1 MRERLLNYS
10 HHLRRLRL
18 MVLVAVLAVPIGA
31 AGQDPNDN
39 LNLDFKKGLS
49 GWKLYHGIK
58 NLKNGNS
65 SWVFSKTDG
74 EVWIGDSNMR
84 DLQGSND
91 RVKVNKSDFYSGG
104 YVMTPQ
110 SYYPDAISEKILAQ
124 KRSVIG
130 EKYIPEIYKFYVLSR
145 GGADNEDGR
154 YDMNFAQGDKL
165 RGCVDNGKFKEN
177 FNEWISE
184 EAHVISSTT
193 KCKDGNV
200 INYYAGSDGVFTKNA
215 GSQGEKGVDM
225 RIPKTGDFPRVCRI
239 GSAFGVYDGYASEAR
254 NCNFEVGEAS
264 AERMEYEFDCT
275 EDIGILLVDYCAI
288 AMNPSGVN
296 PDDNNCRKDHE
307 DDGAPRFS
315 IKLDTAALGSDDWN
329 LYQEPC
335 GEAAKST
342 AHMQDSKGMF
352 GGDLTKYHLVT
363 TGWSRTIFN
372 LVNLRGKR
380 VRLVVEVNDC
390 SQGNPMGKAG
400 GHAAYMYFR
409 SEVKPYKFD
418 LEYCKQGD
426 PLKVTAPTGYDY
438 YVWSVGE
445 NENKAKELDAN
456 DLRLEQKNVYVS
468 DKFDASVEGY
478 VKVKF
483 GMFANSDPECEGVL
497 DTLIQ
502 SQTVEPDIAFVDSC
516 GTTEDGF
523 YRFMDATKVK
533 LGNKYE
539 TGLVEDRTWLLYPQ
553 GARPVINGTPKDD
566 FFDGLNNQFLMSGK
580 INTIDEDESGFKF
593 VTADGNARVIPDI
606 IGTADS
612 VKFPDDLAP
621 EGQYVVLKVKTY
633 SGCESYVCKKVR
645 PRYTPVNTLKVPEV
659 CVGDDLKA
667 VILDYPTRMSDW
679 ESVVKRYLKNNAIP
693 ANQEEIDSDNFEA
706 GTYLLDDYKNYLG
719 DLEYSADG
727 KTWYN
732 WNTCP
737 ADGFVAQKNVQE
749 SFTKSFQVRD
759 IWSYKKKVDADGNF
773 TGEYE
778 LDENGKRIPYDYC
791 KRTLDFNI
799 TANDRPVATLGVKE
813 GYAIEYAGTTME
825 GLPLYKIKLCSNTE
839 ANLYMLCTEQY
850 KVTWAAFNN
859 GVSGSLGFVNDM
871 SQADG
876 YDGKLNGR
884 FKSLPCKVSPN
895 SGRSEVEISNGKCD
909 YKIVVEIEEVAVEA
923 SVETEPVCY
932 PGPAVATVLNYSPNN
947 TPKWYKEGEEDDPTK
962 YMSGVSVELNP
973 DFNANYYVSGTDVN
987 NCVFTIPF
995 QFKQQAPAEPAF
1007 EFTYKATRPETK
1019 NIVIEPGQK
1028 NDGDPMEIDYDAITK
1043 TYTFSPVCGYTHFNN
1058 NYVAMKIT
1066 NSPAALGKSNVY
1078 LSYSLKKNGQPE
1090 SMKNSGTDD
1099 LTGVLQ
1105 DITVANT
1112 KYLYPTSKT
1121 GGQNDVY
1128 ELEVKSYDYDTKE
1141 HLCTQVYTIVVQGLP
1156 TPSPV
1161 ISSMLVDEN
1170 GANIMDVSSEAC
1182 VGTRVKLSGTAT
1194 SVNGIN
1200 NAEYTWYYSNS
1211 AQGYPA
1217 LSNSEVNGNGGKDS
1231 KSFTFN
1237 IEELGKGHQV
1247 FKDAENR
1254 YYYSYGLYV
1263 KDDKG
1268 CVNHTSKT
1276 IYVKPTPDFTVG
1288 NVFACKDK
1296 AVELTAVDSYESHD
1310 GHASNW
1316 NQINDYKW
1324 KVGTGNYVQGNEVYK
1339 VNNVSGLETVSVIA
1353 TAKNGCEAEK
1363 EATIDVYPEFDVKL
1377 EALRPGDNASLDIFP
1392 TKEGVF
1398 KVCSGTAKSALVLS
1412 ASPVPGATGEQATAY
1427 SYEVKCRRSNV
1438 VVKKADITSSS
1449 RVSMYGFEWPTVL
1462 IGGGVIETFD
1472 VTVTSSNGCVVKKS
1486 FEVEVLQRPS
1496 LTFDASRTVA
1506 CESGEEVTLTAMDY
1520 STDEN
1525 RIEKMEWITLGV
1537 NDPEYAVGTNKLTG
1551 KVKYVPGS
1559 EYKDYYAKI
1568 TTIEG
1573 CSYQTYKR
1581 IYNGRTP
1588 IFEAEAVPAE
1598 LCEGASFAAK
1608 LNARSNYKQTY
1619 FYTQNGVDG
1628 NVTPV
1633 WTSSWTDAKVV
1644 SGPSS
1649 ASFDASTGEEVS
1661 SDKTFTVR
1669 AGNSHIGP
1677 NFKYHSDASANFCYA
1692 TKTVTVTSKPV
1703 PAVTVEVLD
1712 MNNNV
1717 VNEVCENNE
1726 YKLKLNVSLQKN
1738 GENQNG
1744 VVNLKVTRN
1753 GVDETAGGKMVPA
1766 NSSVVIGPFTPG
1778 RNADNNIAFDKD
1790 ELSLSWS
1797 LQGGD
1802 CGGSSRVDVTII
1814 KLPEVGINETSG
1826 VVSGGIVCEGTKLE
1840 LNSVFHSQSNATV
1853 GTYKWTSDKG
1863 LSWNEGKIEPTPSE
1877 GKNTYTLVITDSK
1890 GCVGEPA
1897 DFEVEV
1903 IKAPEFTAWSKSD
1916 KVCDGCR
1923 DTILISD
1930 GKDMEGGYA
1939 YSIYGLDAS
1948 GARLEGPYAVNE
1960 EFTVTGEDGVSH
1972 KYLMYDRIIVT
1983 DNKQYE
1989 VVAKMS
1995 GEPGCEASQ
2004 KVAVNVSNAP
2014 QLEVYMYNVTK
2025 NEEVGGA
2032 IENGGR
2038 VAEVCPGDK
2047 VRFQVYNRAEGTV
2060 NTTYSFKRVTP
2071 GYEYTWTTKGTAT
2084 GTTTAYTTSEV
2095 SIDREYKYEIKAT
2108 SQDGCVSYFYVTVP
2122 VWGKDEIYTL
2132 GNYASSNVSYL
2143 CQDFNGE
2150 LTIECFGGKEDGTYA
2165 WKASGQSLDG
2175 NKSKIKVTPRGNPAS
2190 MEQTSTSYTVTADNK
2205 YGCPQTVTHTVYFRP
2220 LPNFAVKAESEAVCE
2235 DDEVKISAYKV
2246 VGDGS
2251 WHANNSTSYTYSFD
2265 GSAYSTAANNSYK
2278 FTDDDKKS
2286 GSRKFVVSANY
2297 NVITDRDKN
2306 YVSCQASKEITVD
2319 VIYKPEFEVEVLK
2332 NSEVVKEGEK
2342 LCVDDLFSFRMTE
2355 KGTVRPAGYSD
2366 IVTYEIID
2374 ESADDQKE
2382 SQTLTSNFGG
2392 LKSSAAI
2399 TADKT
2404 RTFLIKAKASKG
2416 CEEVTT
2422 KVTVSV
2428 EQPFDVR
2435 IISDNQSSVAGVSEV
2450 CEGGS
2455 LTLTALSN
2463 AEVWTG
2469 DGSAYQWST
2478 GANTKSVLLK
2488 DVRIA
2493 EEAFTLKVRNSN
2505 GCWSNLAE
2513 HKVKT
2518 NPNPMA
2524 IVDGKRVDCVGSNAE
2539 ITANHSSVTS
2549 GSILK
2554 YTWLSVDGGANG
2566 TFGDADDVYTE
2577 LSNGVTFD
2585 KPFVSGLNKYA
2596 LVVES
2601 DKRCADTALF
2611 DLMGSEKPEI
2621 LVHKIE
2627 GTQQDITLMSCIGT
2641 PMKLQASNSNSQ
2653 DNTFEWYD
2661 VDNKSL
2667 GTGEQITVTPASVAN
2682 VIFKVKVKDGNGCES
2697 EKIFTYG
2704 AYSLPNLSVV
2714 GNTSCEGVPNKMVA
2728 SDLRGD
2734 EFATEFYW
2742 NNSTENNHEFEATFA
2757 PNSGP
2762 YTVVAED
2769 KNGCRAEKI
2778 VDVIVNAN
2786 PTAMVKADRN
2796 QVCHGGAIE
2805 LTAET
2810 SAPSVL
2816 WHEGSFDANGTIIWG
2831 NVSISTSK
2839 TITPIVTEKKAYKF
2853 TAQDGKCQSVSA
2865 PFIVSPFNEASFE
2878 VSDATVCAG
2887 QDATI
2892 NISDSKNV
2900 KKYYWKELGGDYK
2913 EEETV
2918 SFVIPADANEA
2929 GGKTKT
2935 YRIYGVSNDDCITA
2949 EEEFTVTINSL
2960 PTVEIDVVEGGRG
2973 GEAVRCDNGAE
2984 LVFQAKITSGQ
2995 TADSYE
3001 WSGATVDQN
3010 DVSKSSY
3017 SGVANGQKVRVRVVD
3032 KKGCAGIAE
3041 RSVTVYSHPVIA
3053 LLPAEEDGAADAN
3066 IRRFCAGDEV
3076 TLGVNVER
3084 ASSSISNYTWEVGDT
3099 KMNWSQGSR
3108 TIALKD
3114 GASYSETY
3122 SVQVVDGNQCVSNKA
3137 SYTVNVEE
3145 RPKVNSSKPEPVC
3158 PGNEVSIQLSGA
3170 DIYFNEYGDELT
3182 LDGNNNFTEV
3192 IKQAKKFGFVGSV
3205 TLQDGV
3211 TVCYSDPVTVDATV
3225 REIPFV
3231 SISED
3236 VKGSNLQSKTIL
3248 ACEGETLNL
3257 SAVVTGGDGK
3267 YTYSWNGAAANAKYK
3282 PTLSGGGNN
3291 GVYTYDLVV
3300 RDGEGSGCPVTA
3312 SVSFKAQPTPVVS
3325 ISTDKDAVCNESE
3338 AVNLKA
3344 CTNADCSVDEE
3355 GKYSYNWLV
3364 DGEVHSSGVDVNSMV
3379 LRNVKGSTNVSVTVK
3394 DIAVGCIA
3402 APVSITIDKLGAPEF
3417 TIYDAAGKDILDP
3430 AYGNVMVCPGDYKEL
3445 IVAAKGTAALSS
3457 YKWRGIN
3464 SDDVLSSSQNF
3475 NTPVFN
3481 EAKEAHYI
3489 VEVEGQNGCF
3499 ASKNFSVTV
3508 KPLPNFTLAGPR
3520 TGLCEGTTARFTVSS
3535 LDDKTTFE
3543 WLQPVPS
3550 TDDYID
3556 VELKGSDLQVKVAA
3570 ILNGCSVSKNSVF
3583 KIYQNPVIDIVT
3595 DAEATS
3601 NSICEGSFVQLEAK
3615 NQSASLAGKVTWSWR
3630 KNTGTTRF
3638 GNEPVISD
3646 NPNVTTTYT
3655 LTGTARHN
3663 SSNICVVS
3671 KDIVVNVI
3679 ENPEIRANFHPSAE
3693 VCSNESV
3700 ELRLDGADFY
3710 AWNKGAAYDEKN
3722 SEELESSTIAI
3733 GTDFVVGTTNNYTIA
3748 GMKEYKYPNGTLNCV
3763 SEKTVGLKVYAAPS
3777 VSVSAPSKAC
3787 PDTEITLIATGADNY
3802 SWVGT
3807 GKLSDG
3813 VTDLNGATSSI
3824 INLIPGSSN
3833 QTFSYSVIGSEI
3845 VDVVTQKVCS
3855 TKANVAVE
3863 VLPKSK
3869 ISFGE
3874 VDSVCIGDY
3883 AVIKAT
3889 GVSIGGK
3896 QPYVDFI
3903 WSTGEMG
3910 DSISYLITK
3919 DSEITVTGRDTN
3931 NCFVDETVKI
3941 KAQDPAGFNLSLD
3954 PSVNTKVCEGSPVT
3968 LKVVG
3973 AEKYKWED
3981 DPSNT
3986 KSEMQ
3991 VAPVSNTSYTVEG
4004 TSGVCTKKLTI
4015 PVEIVSAPA
4024 ISIVGNTVVCRNS
4037 TMELQATSQ
4046 TTGLVF
4052 KWEGTDA
4059 AGDKLSVVPTIDG
4072 EKYIVTATDP
4082 NGKYCR
4088 ASKSVTV
4095 TLREE
4100 PNVKISGDLTVCEN
4114 TYADLNVG
4122 GAVSYVWGYEDADGN
4137 PVNNVAGGTNYQPKM
4152 EGKDLVVFVDGT
4164 DSYGCKGSD
4173 KVTVSHVAPPSVEI
4187 IGVDQICAGQAVS
4200 LTAGGN
4206 AETYVWNG
4214 KDTSA
4219 SVNEALETSKTYSLK
4234 GISTEGCVAEA
4245 RLLVTVVQNPILSLS
4260 GNTTLCQGDM
4270 LRVKA
4275 HGADT
4280 YIWGGGASP
4289 DGYPDSMSMKMP
4301 EAGIKGVALTGVT
4314 GGCSTTQ
4321 NFEINVKKAPSVQIE
4336 GDKETCANVS
4346 LPLKAVSEDEITSY
4360 TWTNNLNNVSLA
4372 GQSVSPVITQ
4382 DVTYKVKAGNIYGC
4396 TDTAEFPIRVV
4407 SSPNIAV
4414 SADIEFGNPNVQTTL
4429 EFNDL
4434 GVAYVDVCDGSKLN
4448 LQVSGGAKTF
4458 SWNHKNG
4465 VDTSYTSLDTTI
4477 TSAATFVVTGYIS
4490 GCDAS
4495 RTIVVGHKT
4504 NPSID
4509 VIGKRVVCEGS
4520 PVSLEPVGTDAFLWN
4535 GKEIVPDENGKKVIE
4550 FTPVVKNFK
4559 YTLVGIDTVNNCQT
4573 VRTYTDISFN
4583 SKPEFTVSGEKE
4595 VCVNESITLNAFAVD
4610 PANDEG
4616 NYSYTWGY
4624 DKDSKKAFD
4633 LDSELEVTAFEAGVD
4648 QLFASVKDSVGCV
4661 DTLFF
4666 EVTKKPLPT
4675 LTFDAKGSDNDPS
4688 TPEIIDIC
4696 MKNDL
4701 YAYINSGGASVT
4713 QENGKVSSTIKDK
4726 PVKDT
4731 IYKVT
4736 GTLNGCVNTLEIPV
4750 RTIPSPIVY
4759 LTNYAEDEELTYCEG
4774 SPVKLVVGGNAVS
4787 YTMPDGTKGANGA
4800 TYVDEEADGLMTY
4813 FITGEGANGCSV
4825 QEEFTFK
4832 MNALPEV
4839 AIDIEKDQDRICYRE
4854 IAELHVT
4861 GAESYKWSTG
4871 SRKDTIKA
4879 TITKDSVFTVV
4890 GKDGNGCESEV
4901 SFKVTMVELPVLAY
4915 NGDTEFCDGNT
4926 ATLRG
4931 SGTGVGGGDYYA
4943 WSIGKDT
4950 IAMGNLATTKL
4961 NGNTTYTLWGK
4972 SKEGCV
4978 SSLDVDIT
4986 AKEAPILFWEGEY
4999 ELNETADAILLC
5011 QKQTLDIT
5019 MKGADTYQWTG
5030 GSTSDRLTVVPTR
5043 STHYTVTGTGA
5054 NGCKTTQAIY
5064 VEVLPT
5070 PTIKID
5076 APTFACV
5083 GEDFQMK
5090 VTDDTKDNFESF
5102 AWSNHSTEATSGDL
5116 TMTEED
5122 YTLKVTGYTSLN
5134 CPAEASF
5141 TVKPKALPKLYV
5153 RGTKEIC
5160 KGGVFSLHGQG
5171 ANTYAWFM
5179 DENDYY
5185 GNDTAKVGDQISF
5198 EAATDEVLVMSG
5210 TLNGC
5215 TDTIHVPLSVQTP
5228 PILHTEGLKPI
5239 CQGEVLE
5246 LIAKATNVNEE
5257 DKVEFSWSAGSV
5269 SGELGDTMRM
5279 TPLSSQ
5285 EIYLTGSVVLLDEN
5299 GEQIYCKNT
5308 LEIPVTVNTKP
5319 TIEVEGERTVCYG
5332 TEAKFTAVGAAAYEW
5347 VELESSSET
5356 VRPIITSDT
5365 SLTVRG
5371 KDTET
5376 GCDAE
5381 AVVKVKVKP
5390 LPVLGVAN
5398 GSKVILCDGEEADIT
5413 VFGAAT
5419 YGWRQ
5424 PDGSLVA
5431 GNRYKHTPEQ
5441 DTIYR
5446 VIGTSNNNCVD
5457 SMDIEVTVNMLPSLS
5472 YSGDS
5477 EICSGDSLILFGH
5490 SAPEGCTFSWSNGD
5504 NGDKM
5509 EAKPLVSAT
5518 YTLTGKDGN
5527 GCVTS
5532 MEIPVVVNQR
5542 TPLNLAGTSNVCA
5555 GSQAEVYVVDAEGFT
5570 AFNWSNGNVG
5580 ENIKPHVSEKTTFTA
5595 EGIDVN
5601 GCVTKAEFTVNV
5613 TEIPVLSFHGD
5624 TVVCL
5629 GDEVSLLA
5637 DGAGMYNWRDVDGNL
5652 LSDKARYTFKPDVET
5667 KLILEGYMS
5676 NCKAE
5681 REIPIMV
5688 NAVPNLEVDMPEFI
5702 CRGSVGELRAT
5713 AGAGVTFEWSTGETE
5728 KVIEVAPN
5736 KSTYY
5741 TVTATNEHGCDSTV
5755 KRTVLVVEP
5764 PMVTMGTNKLNDMVC
5779 PGQPDSVY
5787 FSATGAVSYEWSS
5800 VPAVADIDIY
5810 NSDKQNFWAVLNEGE
5825 DVVVTVVGTDEKGC
5839 QTSVTRTIAQ
5849 RELEPMQ
5856 FVINPNCIDESN
5868 TEVRFAGKIPD
5879 HESAVWTWTPGEGLD
5894 PVTAGNNTAG
5904 GLVYKYDLPLKDSFE
5919 VKVRSVDE
5927 HGCIQEGSGW
5937 VYKWKDFWAAEAF
5950 TPDGDGLNDKF
5961 MFHGGDFI
5969 ENFTYII
5976 YNRMGEVIFEG
5987 KGIEDEWDGNYKGEP
6002 CPTGVYGWTVR
6013 YDNNSAT
6020 LSKKGE
6026 RKGSVTIVR

>member
-31 AGQDPNDN
+31 AGQIKDPNAD
-39 LNLDFKKGLS
+39 LNLDFSKGLA
-49 GWKLYHGIK
+49 GWKLYHGLVK
-58 NLKNGNS
+58 FGADEYHKTYY
-65 SWVFSKTDG
+65 WYYDTAKTDG
-74 EVWIGDSNMR
+74 VLGNKNAASIVDRTYFINSNVTVADLFSGISSEEQYKMVGTARSYVGALGECVINNGHKEDKLKRTKVGDYEEDCARFQVYVAGNTTLYDNNFGR
-84 DLQGSND
+84 GNKLQGCVAKND
-91 RVKVNKSDFYSGG
+91 WGGNVENLRENDCEKSKWISRTSDF
-104 YVMTPQ
+104 
-110 SYYPDAISEKILAQ
+110 
-124 KRSVIG
+124 
-130 EKYIPEIYKFYVLSR
+130 
-145 GGADNEDGR
+145 
-154 YDMNFAQGDKL
+154 MN
-165 RGCVDNGKFKEN
+165 
-177 FNEWISE
+177 
-184 EAHVISSTT
+184 T
-193 KCKDGNV
+193 
-200 INYYAGSDGVFTKNA
+200 
-215 GSQGEKGVDM
+215 
-225 RIPKTGDFPRVCRI
+225 CRI
-239 GSAFGVYDGYASEAR
+239 GASYGIYDGLAAEL
-254 NCNFEVGEAS
+254 NGCGLPKEVS
-264 AERMEYEFDCT
+264 NAEMMEYEFDCT
-275 EDIGILLVDYCAI
+275 ENTGMLVVDYCAI
-288 AMNPSGVN
+288 ATNPKSDHQDRSMPSYKIVAEYWSGT
-296 PDDNNCRKDHE
+296 K
-307 DDGAPRFS
+307 
-315 IKLDTAALGSDDWN
+315 W
-329 LYQEPC
+329 EPAGC
-335 GEAAKST
+335 GETVKST
-342 AHMQDSKGMF
+342 NDMVDCGGTKGS
-352 GGDLTKYHLVT
+352 LLSKYHVVS
-363 TGWSRTIFN
+363 TGWESIAFN
-372 LVNLRGKR
+372 LTNYVGKKI
-380 VRLVVEVNDC
+380 RLQVYVNDC
-390 SQGNPMGKAG
+390 CYGNVDAAG
-400 GHAAYMYFR
+400 GHPCYMYFR
-409 SEVKPYKFD
+409 AEVKPLQLDIKF
-418 LEYCKQGD
+418 CKSD
-426 PLKVTAPTGYDY
+426 EPAEITAPGGYDY
-438 YVWSVGE
+438 YRWYIGGDQEDLEDNSLRHKPDIAGNTHILPSVKPE
-445 NENKAKELDAN
+445 TNNHIRVELGMNTQA
-456 DLRLEQKNVYVS
+456 
-468 DKFDASVEGY
+468 EGC
-478 VKVKF
+478 KI
-483 GMFANSDPECEGVL
+483 VL
-497 DTLIQ
+497 DTIISATMLKPSIGVAQ
-502 SQTVEPDIAFVDSC
+502 SCNNYVYFTDE
-516 GTTEDGF
+516 
-523 YRFMDATKVK
+523 TKVGK
-533 LGNKYE
+533 AGDEAGSGSKDVVAVRKWY
-539 TGLVEDRTWLLYPQ
+539 LYPA
-553 GARPVINGTPKDD
+553 GAVPKVNNALKDYNYEETYYTSGPVYPDKDEYGYV
-566 FFDGLNNQFLMSGK
+566 FEF
-580 INTIDEDESGFKF
+580 
-593 VTADGNARVIPDI
+593 ADGGKASPL
-606 IGTADS
+606 TAATAEYGAKLS
-612 VKFPDDLAP
+612 P
-621 EGQYVVLKVKTY
+621 EGQYILLEVETV
-633 SGCESYVCKKVR
+633 SGCDSFVCKKVR
-645 PRYTPVNTLKVPEV
+645 PRFTPVNTLIIPEV
-659 CVGDDLKA
+659 CEGDNIKA
-667 VILDYPTRMSDW
+667 IITRAPARLEDW
-679 ESVVKRYLKNNAIP
+679 QAIHP
-693 ANQEEIDSDNFEA
+693 LYF
-706 GTYLLDDYKNYLG
+706 K
-719 DLEYSADG
+719 DG
-727 KTWYN
+727 KT
-732 WNTCP
+732 CP
-737 ADGFVAQKNVQE
+737 TVLPEGKDIETYFDYGTNGYGSYLRELQYSFDGGKTWHDDDFVITQATRKGSYSYE
-749 SFTKSFQVRD
+749 YLVRD
-759 IWSYKKKVDADGNF
+759 IWSWKIAEDGVTNV
-773 TGEYE
+773 
-778 LDENGKRIPYDYC
+778 PVDYC
-791 KRTLDFNI
+791 EYPMTYKPVVVNE
-799 TANDRPVATLGVKE
+799 RPTVEFATEE
-813 GYAIEYAGTTME
+813 GYAVVDGGVSME
-825 GLPLYKIKLCSNTE
+825 GYPIYKVQLCSKSE
-839 ANLYMLCTEQY
+839 ANLYLKCNDLY
-850 KVTWAAFNN
+850 KIEWKAFDN
-859 GVSGSLGFVNDM
+859 GGTGAFVDVMNDTY
-871 SQADG
+871 G
-876 YDGKLNGR
+876 WEYGKWLS
-884 FKSLPCKVSPN
+884 KPCKVTSE
-895 SGRSEVEISNGKCD
+895 SGRSEVSIDNGKCTST
-909 YKIVVEIEEVAVEA
+909 IIVEIEEVTTTA

-932 PGPAVATVLNYSPNN
+932 PGPAVANLLNVTKNSP
-947 TPKWYKEGEEDDPTK
+947 TWYRNDA
-962 YMSGVSVELNP
+962 SGAVVVGQGKTSIELNP
-973 DFNANYYVSGTDVN
+973 DFNAEYFVAGKDDNS
-987 NCVFTIPF
+987 CEFKLPF
-995 QFKQQAPAEPAF
+995 QFKQLAPAAPRIGF
-1007 EFTYKATRPETK
+1007 NYRQDRPTAVDK
-1019 NIVIEPGQK
+1019 QIIPDNA
-1028 NDGDPMEIDYDAITK
+1028 NAGDPMTITYDALTQ
-1043 TYTFSPVCGYTHFNN
+1043 TYTFSPLCGSTHYKN
-1058 NYVAMKIT
+1058 NYVRVSFT
-1066 NSPAALGKSNVY
+1066 NTTAGLDNIDLGYKLYDSNGNYVNWQKDVYQGAGVSWTRDFAPANNQYGKS
-1078 LSYSLKKNGQPE
+1078 
-1090 SMKNSGTDD
+1090 D
-1099 LTGVLQ
+1099 
-1105 DITVANT
+1105 
-1112 KYLYPTSKT
+1112 KYK
-1121 GGQNDVY
+1121 V
-1128 ELEVKSYDYDTKE
+1128 EVTSYDRETKE
-1141 HLCTQVYTIVVQGLP
+1141 ELCTQTYYIIVESIP
-1156 TPSPV
+1156 TPQA
-1161 ISSMLVDEN
+1161 DFY
-1170 GANIMDVSSEAC
+1170 AY
-1182 VGTRVKLSGTAT
+1182 LSGQSTAQSTDKFCIGSEVVIEANARSNNKAIEGKPFKYTWCYTNGTELTAT
-1194 SVNGIN
+1194 SPEMGGQ
-1200 NAEYTWYYSNS
+1200 A
-1211 AQGYPA
+1211 
-1217 LSNSEVNGNGGKDS
+1217 NGGDKN
-1231 KSFTFN
+1231 T
-1237 IEELGKGHQV
+1237 IEFKVEKGGHSTRTDFLEQYHYRLKV
-1247 FKDAENR
+1247 EDAAGCINHIDK
-1254 YYYSYGLYV
+1254 YV
-1263 KDDKG
+1263 
-1268 CVNHTSKT
+1268 
-1276 IYVKPTPDFTVG
+1276 YVMPNPDFTVTDTIVCLNEG
-1288 NVFACKDK
+1288 IATLKVSDLYEPKTGSHSYNNCAITGYSWDGSANYGAGDSIKVYNNLTAAKTVTVAVKGSNGCVTEKDVEINVF
-1296 AVELTAVDSYESHD
+1296 
-1310 GHASNW
+1310 
-1316 NQINDYKW
+1316 
-1324 KVGTGNYVQGNEVYK
+1324 
-1339 VNNVSGLETVSVIA
+1339 
-1353 TAKNGCEAEK
+1353 
-1363 EATIDVYPEFDVKL
+1363 PEFDVKL
-1377 EALRPGDNASLDIFP
+1377 EALRPGDNATFDILP

-1412 ASPVPGATGEQATAY
+1412 ASPVPGATGVQATAY

-1628 NVTPV
+1628 NGTPV

-1703 PAVTVEVLD
+1703 PAVTVDVLD

-1717 VNEVCENNE
+1717 VTEVCENNE
-1726 YKLKLNVSLQKN
+1726 YKLRLNVSLKKGN
-1738 GENQNG
+1738 VNQNG
-1744 VVNLKVTRN
+1744 VVNLNVTRN

-1802 CGGSSRVDVTII
+1802 CGGSDRVDVTII

-1960 EFTVTGEDGVSH
+1960 EFSVTGEDGVSH

-2004 KVAVNVSNAP
+2004 KVAVNVSKAPVLKVNMFNATKKTTI
-2014 QLEVYMYNVTK
+2014 ENVTNNSK
-2025 NEEVGGA
+2025 VDA
-2032 IENGGR
+2032 
-2038 VAEVCPGDK
+2038 VCPGDK
-2047 VRFQVYNRAEGTV
+2047 VRFHVYNTESGAV
-2060 NTTYSFKRVTP
+2060 STTYSFRLVTP
-2071 GYEYTWTTKGTAT
+2071 GYKQPWTTKEESVTGGTAYVT
-2084 GTTTAYTTSEV
+2084 NEV
-2095 SIDREYKYEIKAT
+2095 TIDREYKYEIKAT

-2122 VWGKDEIYTL
+2122 VMNIDYIYTL
-2132 GNYASSNVSYL
+2132 GNYASNNISYL
-2143 CQDFNGE
+2143 CHDFGGD
-2150 LTIECFGGKEDGTYA
+2150 LTIECIGASGNYT
-2165 WKASGQSLDG
+2165 WKASGQSG
-2175 NKSKIKVTPRGNPAS
+2175 NLGNQSTITVQPRGNAS
-2190 MEQTSTSYTVTADNK
+2190 STKQTSTSYIVTAENQ
-2205 YGCPQTVTHTVYFRP
+2205 YGCMQTVTHTIYFRP
-2220 LPNFAVKAESEAVCE
+2220 VPNFDVKAEKSQVCE
-2235 DDEVKISAYKV
+2235 DEEVKLTAFKV
-2246 VGDGS
+2246 VDDGS
-2251 WHANNSTSYTYSFD
+2251 WHASNNTSYTYSFD
-2265 GSAYSTAANNSYK
+2265 GSNFSAEAGCLYELTA
-2278 FTDDDKKS
+2278 DDKAK
-2286 GSRKFVVSANY
+2286 GSKEFTVEANY
-2297 NVITDRDKN
+2297 NVISARDGS
-2306 YVSCQASKEITVD
+2306 YVSCQSEKKISVD
-2319 VIYKPEFEVEVLK
+2319 VIYKPEFTVEVLK
-2332 NSEVVKEGEK
+2332 NGAVVNSGDK
-2342 LCVDDLFSFRMTE
+2342 LCIDDEFSFRLKE
-2355 KGTVRPAGYSD
+2355 VGTVRPVGYSD
-2366 IVTYEIID
+2366 IVTYTITD
-2374 ESADDQKE
+2374 EATENAKAPQE
-2382 SQTLTSNFGG
+2382 FVGNFGG
-2392 LKSSAAI
+2392 EVSSAAI

-2404 RTFLIKAKASKG
+2404 RTFLITAKASKG

-2524 IVDGKRVDCVGSNAE
+2524 IVDGKREDCVGSNAE
-2539 ITANHSSVTS
+2539 ITAKGSSVAS

-2577 LSNGVTFD
+2577 LSNGTTFD

-2611 DLMGSEKPEI
+2611 DLMGRAKPQI
-2621 LVHKIE
+2621 SVYKID
-2627 GTQQDITLMSCIGT
+2627 GTQQNPTLMSCIGT
-2641 PMKLQASNSNSQ
+2641 PMTLQASNSNSQ
-2653 DNTFEWYD
+2653 DNEFEWYD
-2661 VDNKSL
+2661 VNNESM
-2667 GTGEQITVTPASVAN
+2667 GTGEQIIVTPTSVAN
-2682 VIFKVKVKDGNGCES
+2682 VIFKVKVTDGAGCEN
-2697 EKIFTYG
+2697 EGVFTYG
-2704 AYSLPNLSVV
+2704 AYSLPKLSVV
-2714 GNTSCEGVPNKMVA
+2714 GNTSCDGDVKEIIA
-2728 SDLRGD
+2728 SDSRPDAALFD
-2734 EFATEFYW
+2734 TKFYW
-2742 NNSTENNHEFEATFA
+2742 NNSTVDNPKFEATFA

-2762 YTVVAED
+2762 YSVVALD
-2769 KNGCRAEKI
+2769 KNGCRAEKT
-2778 VDVIVNAN
+2778 VDVMVNAN
-2786 PTAMVKADRN
+2786 PTAIVKADRN
-2796 QVCHGGAIE
+2796 QVCFGGAIE

-2816 WHEGSFDANGTIIWG
+2816 WQEGLVADDGTITWG
-2831 NVSISTSK
+2831 DVTISTSK
-2839 TITPIVTEKKAYKF
+2839 MITPIVKEKRAYRF
-2853 TAQDGKCQSVSA
+2853 TAQDGKCQSVSE
-2865 PFIVSPFNEASFE
+2865 PFIVSPFNQASFV
-2878 VSDATVCAG
+2878 VSNATVCAG
-2887 QDATI
+2887 QNATI

-3001 WSGATVDQN
+3001 WSGATVNQN
-3010 DVSKSSY
+3010 DKSKSSY

-3032 KKGCAGIAE
+3032 EKGCVGIAE
-3041 RSVTVYSHPVIA
+3041 RSVTVYNHPVIA

-3122 SVQVVDGNQCVSNKA
+3122 SVQVVDGNQCVSNKT

-3257 SAVVTGGDGK
+3257 SAVVTGGDK
-3267 YTYSWNGAAANAKYK
+3267 DYTYSWNGAAANAEYK

-3300 RDGEGSGCPVTA
+3300 RDNGGNGCPVTA

-3344 CTNADCSVDEE
+3344 CTNANCSVDEE

-3364 DGEVHSSGVDVNSMV
+3364 GGEVHSSGVDVNSMV

-3402 APVSITIDKLGAPEF
+3402 APVSITINKLGAPAF

-3430 AYGNVMVCPGDYKEL
+3430 AYGNVMVCPGDYEEL
-3445 IVAAKGTAALSS
+3445 IVVAKEKEGVKEALSS
-3457 YKWRGIN
+3457 YKWRSIN
-3464 SDDVLSSSQNF
+3464 SDNVLSTSQNF

-3481 EAKEAHYI
+3481 EAKEARYI

-3543 WLQPVPS
+3543 WLQPDPS

-3570 ILNGCSVSKNSVF
+3570 ILNGCSVSKDSVF

-3601 NSICEGSFVQLEAK
+3601 NFICKGSFVQLEAK
-3615 NQSASLAGKVTWSWR
+3615 NQLASLAGKVTWSWR

-3671 KDIVVNVI
+3671 KDIVVNVN

-3833 QTFSYSVIGSEI
+3833 QTFGYSVIGSEI

-3874 VDSVCIGDY
+3874 VKDVCIGDY

-3919 DSEITVTGRDTN
+3919 DSKITVTGRDTN
-3931 NCFVDETVKI
+3931 NCFVDETVEI
-3941 KAQDPAGFNLSLD
+3941 KAQDPAGFDIKLAD
-3954 PSVNTKVCEGSPVT
+3954 GVNTTVCEGSAVT
-3968 LKVVG
+3968 LQVEG
-3973 AEKYKWED
+3973 ATEYKWED
-3981 DPSNT
+3981 DPENT
-3986 KSEMQ
+3986 TSQMQ
-3991 VAPVSNTSYTVEG
+3991 VSPVSNTSYTVEG
-4004 TSGVCTKKLTI
+4004 TYGVCTKKLTI
-4015 PVEIVSAPA
+4015 PVYIVSAPA

-4037 TMELQATSQ
+4037 TMNLQATSQ
-4046 TTGLVF
+4046 TEGLVF

-4059 AGDKLSVVPTIDG
+4059 DGDKLSVVPTIDG

-4082 NGKYCR
+4082 NGKYCK

-4114 TYADLNVG
+4114 TYGDLNVG

-4137 PVNNVAGGTNYQPKM
+4137 PVNNVAGGTNYQPKI
-4152 EGKDLVVFVDGT
+4152 EDKDLVVFVDGT

-4173 KVTVSHVAPPSVEI
+4173 KVTVSHVAPPSVKI
-4187 IGVDQICAGQAVS
+4187 NGVDQICAGQAVS

-4234 GISTEGCVAEA
+4234 GISTEGCVAET

-4275 HGADT
+4275 HGADSYT
-4280 YIWGGGASP
+4280 WGGGASP

-4301 EAGIKGVALTGVT
+4301 EAGIREVALTGVT

-4346 LPLKAVSEDEITSY
+4346 LPLKAVSEDEITTY

-4382 DVTYKVKAGNIYGC
+4382 DVTYTVKAGNIYGC
-4396 TDTAEFPIRVV
+4396 TGTETINVKVV
-4407 SSPNIAV
+4407 SSPDLIV
-4414 SADIEFGNPNVQTTL
+4414 SANIEFGKPLKETTL

-4434 GVAYVDVCDGSKLN
+4434 GVAYVSVCDGTDLD
-4448 LQVSGGAKTF
+4448 LQVRGAKTF
-4458 SWNHKNG
+4458 KWDHRDS
-4465 VDTSYTSLDTTI
+4465 VYTSYTSLDTTI
-4477 TSAATFVVTGYIS
+4477 TSSATFVVTGFIT

-4495 RTIVVGHKT
+4495 RTIVVNHKA

-4509 VIGKRVVCEGS
+4509 LLGKRVVCEGS
-4520 PVSLEPVGTDAFLWN
+4520 PVTLEPIGTDSFEWN
-4535 GKEIVPDENGKKVIE
+4535 GKGVVPEEDGSKLIA
-4550 FTPVVKNFK
+4550 FTPTVKNFK

-4573 VRTYTDISFN
+4573 VRSYTDITFN

-4701 YAYINSGGASVT
+4701 YAYINGGGASIT

-4731 IYKVT
+4731 IYKVS
-4736 GTLNGCVNTLEIPV
+4736 GELNGCVNTLEIPV

-4813 FITGEGANGCSV
+4813 FITGEGDNGCSV

-4832 MNALPEV
+4832 MNTLPDV

-4879 TITKDSVFTVV
+4879 TITKDSLFTVV

-4999 ELNETADAILLC
+4999 ELNETADSILLC

-5030 GSTSDRLTVVPTR
+5030 GSTTDRLTVVPTR

-5054 NGCKTTQAIY
+5054 NGCKTTQAIN
-5064 VEVLPT
+5064 VKVLPT

-5090 VTDDTKDNFESF
+5090 VTDDTKDNFGSF

-5868 TEVRFAGKIPD
+5868 TEVRFAGKVPD

>member
-31 AGQDPNDN
+31 AGQNPNDN
-39 LNLDFKKGLS
+39 LNLDFKNGLS

-58 NLKNGNS
+58 DLRLGKCYWS
-65 SWVFSKTDG
+65 H
-74 EVWIGDSNMR
+74 GDLRTNVKETSVRN
-84 DLQGSND
+84 GSNGYVYINSTD
-91 RVKVNKSDFYSGG
+91 LFSEG
-104 YVMTPQ
+104 YVMTPTSFYQ
-110 SYYPDAISEKILAQ
+110 GAVSKKVADKVNSEYLSETYRFCVVNKGSNANQ
-124 KRSVIG
+124 KN
-130 EKYIPEIYKFYVLSR
+130 KY
-145 GGADNEDGR
+145 DN
-154 YDMNFAQGDKL
+154 NFAQGSLDDFGSVKNTVL
-165 RGCVDNGKFKEN
+165 EN
-177 FNEWISE
+177 YNYWIE
-184 EAHVISSTT
+184 EDAHVLKT
-193 KCKDGNV
+193 CKDGNYKKDGACCV
-200 INYYAGSDGVFTKNA
+200 SMYEGENNKFKKKDGYSGVDGVDW
-215 GSQGEKGVDM
+215 S
-225 RIPKTGDFPRVCRI
+225 IPKTGDFDRTCRI
-239 GSAFGVYDGYASEAR
+239 GAAYGLYDGFAAEAYGQLFGSGR
-254 NCNFEVGEAS
+254 TSVEC
-264 AERMEYEFDCT
+264 MEYEFDCS
-275 EDIGILLVDYCAI
+275 EDMGLLAIDYCAI
-288 AMNPSGVN
+288 AMNPSGV
-296 PDDNNCRKDHE
+296 DANCKLDHE
-307 DDGAPRFS
+307 DYGAPSFS
-315 IKLDTAALGSDDWN
+315 IMLDTATMGKDNWSEYKED
-329 LYQEPC
+329 C
-335 GEAAKST
+335 GEAAKTT
-342 AHMQDSKGMF
+342 AHMYDSKGVY
-352 GGDLTKYHLVT
+352 GTELSKYHVVT
-363 TGWSRTIFN
+363 TGWDRSIFD
-372 LVNLRGKR
+372 LTKLQGKR
-380 VRLVVEVNDC
+380 VRLKLTVNDC
-390 SQGNPMGKAG
+390 CYGYSENGDGMGAAG

-409 SEVKPYKFD
+409 AEVKPMQFD
-418 LEYCKQGD
+418 LEYCQTGD
-426 PLKVTAPTGYDY
+426 PLKVTAPEGYDY
-438 YVWSVGE
+438 YKWFVGK
-445 NENKAKELDAN
+445 NESNAKERTDITGNSHTFERYNAGDN
-456 DLRLEQKNVYVS
+456 
-468 DKFDASVEGY
+468 GY
-478 VKVKF
+478 VKVIL
-483 GMFANSDPECEGVL
+483 GMFANTGCEKTL
-497 DTLIQ
+497 DTLIV
-502 SQTVEPDIAFVDSC
+502 SQTVSPDILFKDSC
-516 GTTEDGF
+516 GYIHEEVGDKKIGY
-523 YRFMDATKVK
+523 YRLKDATIVK
-533 LGNKYE
+533 MGQKDVAN
-539 TGLVEDRTWLLYPQ
+539 LVKDRTWFLYPA
-553 GARPVINGTPKDD
+553 GAAPVINGIRKDD
-566 FFDGLNNQFLMSGK
+566 FYADPGRDGRDAMSGK
-580 INTIDEDESGFKF
+580 ITNIDVDQGDFVFENEDGTIAMP
-593 VTADGNARVIPDI
+593 TVI
-606 IGTADS
+606 GSEDS
-612 VKFPDDLAP
+612 VDIQFPDELDPA
-621 EGQYVVLKVKTY
+621 GQYVVLKVKTF
-633 SGCESYVCKKVR
+633 SGCEAYVCKKVKPNPEPKWTEPQGTYCEGFPIDVKFGNDLTYTYSYMNGGIEATRGLYGNLTFSIDGEKWVKAGESVRAKEIASNGLNAIDYKVRDFYGCETSARYYVEANPMPIYSMSLSVGVKDEVNSTDEETFINVCPGKQAILQFQDMEGNSYKINADDKGQSVLDQSGFYNTDPISLEPGNTYLLTVSFKGCEKTHLITVKAYENIATLINESYICAGEDAQVSVENVSLNINGVPQWYKADDQGNKVGDAIGSGITYTLTNVESVNYYMVEATDIYGCPFTQNFSVKMKNKPEIKATFSYEGYIGSVAQNRVPLNSSYADGVYTVDPVCPNADLYKSRVWFNLENTTRIASTRYRFKDITNGESANWSGWHNAGSNDVYDGYSNSTDGRNRVILVEAQSYEGGVNYCTDTIKVILQSHPKSSCALTVADFRYENNAIIPGTNTTSIYCEGTDVVLSPIHKSGPSIAEGADADVRWYDYKHDHATNKGGWNEVTVDYESAKVVDDVLTVKAIADNYNRLDGYGRQYRSYKALVKDVNGCYADPSANVYVKPLPELSLDKNADVVCEGNSISLSVVDKHAGETFKHNDLNNTIGGYLWSETRTDKDGNEVKKVLNGNNSDAHFVDMKGNSVMVKVEVTASNGCLAADSTILKSHPAFDVIMQNDAVVCSR
-645 PRYTPVNTLKVPEV
+645 PNGSVAENAKVELKFAAVSVAGGSALTAESFTYKVTHKQTGTDGYVVADVPRGQSAELGEFEVSDTYLDEVVEVIEVEVTSSEGCVVKKKFEITVKPYPKVYITADKDFVCDGESLELKANNGSSNIVQNPVLSWLNIGAGNVAGNAATALTGTVSFVKNDEGFVDYVAEITSGASCVAYDTFRVYSQDAPDFTVNPVPSSVCANALFTSELSASANYDSTYFYTQLGKNGNDATWSSAWTEDAVVDGGVSSAKYDVSKQAVMGSASKTYTVRAGMARYGSAGLYRTNAADPKYFCYSEKNIVIGSDEVPGVTVELLASANSADKKKVVCDYKDYYLLVTNTSSSPNMVDVVVNVEGTEKEASLTGGGTAVVGPFKPNSNADASTVLEDKVEYSWTDRVTSCESKNYMTVNFVKRPTVSIIANGGGLTNSYDSEVEVCDGAVVDLSFDYSSTSGADVANVLWSYGSNTNKTESIQITANMLQPSLLYNLNVTDVNGCEADMETLKVNVVATPKFTAWLSSQDKGV
-659 CVGDDLKA
+659 CEGGTDSLIVSDNNNLGNAYTYSAYVYDA
-667 VILDYPTRMSDW
+667 V
-679 ESVVKRYLKNNAIP
+679 
-693 ANQEEIDSDNFEA
+693 ANDVIDSPIP
-706 GTYLLDDYKNYLG
+706 
-719 DLEYSADG
+719 G
-727 KTWYN
+727 K
-732 WNTCP
+732 
-737 ADGFVAQKNVQE
+737 E
-749 SFTKSFQVRD
+749 MEKSEPV
-759 IWSYKKKVDADGNF
+759 
-773 TGEYE
+773 
-778 LDENGKRIPYDYC
+778 LDENGKQEMDENGTPKVDVKKYYLFELSNLNESLSYKVVAKSNSATECTSSMIVTTKVNKLPV
-791 KRTLDFNI
+791 LDIKMTNTTTKKSGIGHDENGKFPAVCQNDQVQFVISNTTADPSVSTTYKLRRVTANAFHDKYSLVTASGTGDGTTDKLTIDKSHRYEI
-799 TANDRPVATLGVKE
+799 TA
-813 GYAIEYAGTTME
+813 TT
-825 GLPLYKIKLCSNTE
+825 
-839 ANLYMLCTEQY
+839 
-850 KVTWAAFNN
+850 
-859 GVSGSLGFVNDM
+859 SLGCEVVAYVDVPI
-871 SQADG
+871 
-876 YDGKLNGR
+876 
-884 FKSLPCKVSPN
+884 KSSVSL
-895 SGRSEVEISNGKCD
+895 
-909 YKIVVEIEEVAVEA
+909 
-923 SVETEPVCY
+923 
-932 PGPAVATVLNYSPNN
+932 ATKGNHSTLNYSYLCRDKADNEKLVTLDGNN
-947 TPKWYKEGEEDDPTK
+947 H
-962 YMSGVSVELNP
+962 M
-973 DFNANYYVSGTDVN
+973 
-987 NCVFTIPF
+987 F
-995 QFKQQAPAEPAF
+995 Q
-1007 EFTYKATRPETK
+1007 
-1019 NIVIEPGQK
+1019 IW
-1028 NDGDPMEIDYDAITK
+1028 IDNT
-1043 TYTFSPVCGYTHFNN
+1043 
-1058 NYVAMKIT
+1058 
-1066 NSPAALGKSNVY
+1066 SN
-1078 LSYSLKKNGQPE
+1078 LS
-1090 SMKNSGTDD
+1090 
-1099 LTGVLQ
+1099 
-1105 DITVANT
+1105 
-1112 KYLYPTSKT
+1112 
-1121 GGQNDVY
+1121 
-1128 ELEVKSYDYDTKE
+1128 
-1141 HLCTQVYTIVVQGLP
+1141 
-1156 TPSPV
+1156 
-1161 ISSMLVDEN
+1161 
-1170 GANIMDVSSEAC
+1170 
-1182 VGTRVKLSGTAT
+1182 
-1194 SVNGIN
+1194 
-1200 NAEYTWYYSNS
+1200 
-1211 AQGYPA
+1211 
-1217 LSNSEVNGNGGKDS
+1217 
-1231 KSFTFN
+1231 
-1237 IEELGKGHQV
+1237 
-1247 FKDAENR
+1247 
-1254 YYYSYGLYV
+1254 
-1263 KDDKG
+1263 KDDK
-1268 CVNHTSKT
+1268 
-1276 IYVKPTPDFTVG
+1276 
-1288 NVFACKDK
+1288 
-1296 AVELTAVDSYESHD
+1296 
-1310 GHASNW
+1310 
-1316 NQINDYKW
+1316 
-1324 KVGTGNYVQGNEVYK
+1324 
-1339 VNNVSGLETVSVIA
+1339 
-1353 TAKNGCEAEK
+1353 
-1363 EATIDVYPEFDVKL
+1363 
-1377 EALRPGDNASLDIFP
+1377 
-1392 TKEGVF
+1392 
-1398 KVCSGTAKSALVLS
+1398 
-1412 ASPVPGATGEQATAY
+1412 
-1427 SYEVKCRRSNV
+1427 
-1438 VVKKADITSSS
+1438 
-1449 RVSMYGFEWPTVL
+1449 
-1462 IGGGVIETFD
+1462 
-1472 VTVTSSNGCVVKKS
+1472 
-1486 FEVEVLQRPS
+1486 
-1496 LTFDASRTVA
+1496 
-1506 CESGEEVTLTAMDY
+1506 
-1520 STDEN
+1520 
-1525 RIEKMEWITLGV
+1525 
-1537 NDPEYAVGTNKLTG
+1537 
-1551 KVKYVPGS
+1551 
-1559 EYKDYYAKI
+1559 
-1568 TTIEG
+1568 
-1573 CSYQTYKR
+1573 
-1581 IYNGRTP
+1581 
-1588 IFEAEAVPAE
+1588 
-1598 LCEGASFAAK
+1598 
-1608 LNARSNYKQTY
+1608 
-1619 FYTQNGVDG
+1619 
-1628 NVTPV
+1628 
-1633 WTSSWTDAKVV
+1633 SWTI
-1644 SGPSS
+1644 
-1649 ASFDASTGEEVS
+1649 TG
-1661 SDKTFTVR
+1661 DY
-1669 AGNSHIGP
+1669 I
-1677 NFKYHSDASANFCYA
+1677 
-1692 TKTVTVTSKPV
+1692 
-1703 PAVTVEVLD
+1703 
-1712 MNNNV
+1712 
-1717 VNEVCENNE
+1717 
-1726 YKLKLNVSLQKN
+1726 N
-1738 GENQNG
+1738 GEGDDYDDIKFDLSKAYQAFEN
-1744 VVNLKVTRN
+1744 V
-1753 GVDETAGGKMVPA
+1753 AGPDMGKT
-1766 NSSVVIGPFTPG
+1766 STTF
-1778 RNADNNIAFDKD
+1778 
-1790 ELSLSWS
+1790 
-1797 LQGGD
+1797 
-1802 CGGSSRVDVTII
+1802 
-1814 KLPEVGINETSG
+1814 KL
-1826 VVSGGIVCEGTKLE
+1826 
-1840 LNSVFHSQSNATV
+1840 
-1853 GTYKWTSDKG
+1853 
-1863 LSWNEGKIEPTPSE
+1863 
-1877 GKNTYTLVITDSK
+1877 
-1890 GCVGEPA
+1890 
-1897 DFEVEV
+1897 
-1903 IKAPEFTAWSKSD
+1903 
-1916 KVCDGCR
+1916 
-1923 DTILISD
+1923 
-1930 GKDMEGGYA
+1930 M
-1939 YSIYGLDAS
+1939 
-1948 GARLEGPYAVNE
+1948 
-1960 EFTVTGEDGVSH
+1960 
-1972 KYLMYDRIIVT
+1972 VT
-1983 DNKQYE
+1983 DNQ
-1989 VVAKMS
+1989 
-1995 GEPGCEASQ
+1995 GCS
-2004 KVAVNVSNAP
+2004 
-2014 QLEVYMYNVTK
+2014 
-2025 NEEVGGA
+2025 
-2032 IENGGR
+2032 
-2038 VAEVCPGDK
+2038 
-2047 VRFQVYNRAEGTV
+2047 
-2060 NTTYSFKRVTP
+2060 
-2071 GYEYTWTTKGTAT
+2071 
-2084 GTTTAYTTSEV
+2084 
-2095 SIDREYKYEIKAT
+2095 RE
-2108 SQDGCVSYFYVTVP
+2108 
-2122 VWGKDEIYTL
+2122 
-2132 GNYASSNVSYL
+2132 
-2143 CQDFNGE
+2143 
-2150 LTIECFGGKEDGTYA
+2150 
-2165 WKASGQSLDG
+2165 
-2175 NKSKIKVTPRGNPAS
+2175 
-2190 MEQTSTSYTVTADNK
+2190 
-2205 YGCPQTVTHTVYFRP
+2205 VTHTVRFSP
-2220 LPNFAVKAESEAVCE
+2220 DPDFGKILDNVSPNPVCSEDGKV
-2235 DDEVKISAYKV
+2235 EVSLENTEVVSYVTYTHALSA
-2246 VGDGS
+2246 
-2251 WHANNSTSYTYSFD
+2251 ANLGKSTGKTFKEELKFD
-2265 GSAYSTAANNSYK
+2265 GLNANGKVEVDYYAGYKLTGSYNYAGKNMLCVST
-2278 FTDDDKKS
+2278 KK
-2286 GSRKFVVSANY
+2286 V
-2297 NVITDRDKN
+2297 
-2306 YVSCQASKEITVD
+2306 EVD
-2319 VIYKPEFEVEVLK
+2319 VIYKPEFTVEVLK
-2332 NSEVVKEGEK
+2332 NGAVVNGGDK
-2342 LCVDDLFSFRMTE
+2342 LCIGDEFSFRLNE
-2355 KGTVRPAGYSD
+2355 VGTVHPKDYSD
-2366 IVTYEIID
+2366 IVTYTITDMTAKDAI
-2374 ESADDQKE
+2374 AP
-2382 SQTLTSNFGG
+2382 LTVDGNFG
-2392 LKSSAAI
+2392 KDVSSAAI

-2404 RTFLIKAKASKG
+2404 RTFLITAKASKG
-2416 CEEVTT
+2416 CAEVTT

-2463 AEVWTG
+2463 TAVWAGT
-2469 DGSAYQWST
+2469 GSAYQWST
-2478 GANTKSVLLK
+2478 GADAESVLLK
-2488 DVRIA
+2488 DVRVA
-2493 EEAFTLKVRNSN
+2493 EQTFSLKVRNSN
-2505 GCWSNLAE
+2505 GCWSNEAK

-2524 IVDGKRVDCVGSNAE
+2524 IVDGKREDCVGSNAE
-2539 ITANHSSVTS
+2539 ITANGSSVAS

-2554 YTWLSVDGGANG
+2554 YTWLSVAGGANG

-2577 LSNGVTFD
+2577 LSNGTTFD

-2611 DLMGSEKPEI
+2611 DLMGRAKPQI
-2621 LVHKIE
+2621 SVYKID
-2627 GTQQDITLMSCIGT
+2627 GTQQNPTLMSCIGT
-2641 PMKLQASNSNSQ
+2641 PMTLQASNSNSQ
-2653 DNTFEWYD
+2653 DNEFEWYD
-2661 VDNKSL
+2661 VNNESL
-2667 GTGEQITVTPASVAN
+2667 GTGEQIIVTPTSVAN
-2682 VIFKVKVKDGNGCES
+2682 VIFKVKVTDGAGCEN
-2697 EKIFTYG
+2697 EGVFTYG
-2704 AYSLPNLSVV
+2704 AYSLPKLSVV
-2714 GNTSCEGVPNKMVA
+2714 GNTSCDGDVKEIIA
-2728 SDLRGD
+2728 SDSRPDAALFD
-2734 EFATEFYW
+2734 TKFYW
-2742 NNSTENNHEFEATFA
+2742 NNSTVDNPKFEATFA

-2762 YTVVAED
+2762 YSVVALD
-2769 KNGCRAEKI
+2769 KNGCRAEKT
-2778 VDVIVNAN
+2778 VDVMVNAN
-2786 PTAMVKADRN
+2786 PTAIVKADRN
-2796 QVCHGGAIE
+2796 QVCFGGAIE

-2816 WHEGSFDANGTIIWG
+2816 WQEGLVADDGTITWG
-2831 NVSISTSK
+2831 DVTISTSK
-2839 TITPIVTEKKAYKF
+2839 TITPIVKEKRAYRF
-2853 TAQDGKCQSVSA
+2853 TAQDGKCQSVSE
-2865 PFIVSPFNEASFE
+2865 PFIVSPFNQASFV
-2878 VSDATVCAG
+2878 VSNATVCAG
-2887 QDATI
+2887 QNATI

-2949 EEEFTVTINSL
+2949 EKEFTVTINSL
-2960 PTVEIDVVEGGRG
+2960 PTVEIDVDKGGRG
-2973 GEAVRCDNGAE
+2973 GEAVRCDNGDA

-3001 WSGATVDQN
+3001 WSGATVNQD
-3010 DVSKSSY
+3010 DKSKSSY

-3032 KKGCAGIAE
+3032 EKGCAGIAE

-3084 ASSSISNYTWEVGDT
+3084 ATSSISNYTWEVGET

-3114 GASYSETY
+3114 GEFYSETY

-3170 DIYFNEYGDELT
+3170 DTYFNEYGDELT

-3267 YTYSWNGAAANAKYK
+3267 YTYSWNGAAANAEYK

-3402 APVSITIDKLGAPEF
+3402 APVSITIDKLGAPVF
-3417 TIYDAAGKDILDP
+3417 TIYDEAGKDILDP
-3430 AYGNVMVCPGDYKEL
+3430 AYGNVMVCPGDYEQL
-3445 IVAAKGTAALSS
+3445 IVEAKGNEALSS

-3464 SDDVLSSSQNF
+3464 SDDVLSTSQNF
-3475 NTPVFN
+3475 NTPVFE

-3508 KPLPNFTLAGPR
+3508 KPLPKLTLAGPR
-3520 TGLCEGTTARFTVSS
+3520 TGLCEGTTATFTVSS
-3535 LDDKTTFE
+3535 LDENTTFD

-3550 TDDYID
+3550 TDNYID
-3556 VELKGSDLQVKVAA
+3556 VELKGSELQVKVAA
-3570 ILNGCSVSKNSVF
+3570 ILNGCSVSKDSVF

-3919 DSEITVTGRDTN
+3919 DSKITVTGRDTN
-3931 NCFVDETVKI
+3931 NCFVDETVEI
-3941 KAQDPAGFNLSLD
+3941 KAQDPAGFDIKLAD
-3954 PSVNTKVCEGSPVT
+3954 GVNTTVCEGSAVT
-3968 LKVVG
+3968 LQVEG
-3973 AEKYKWED
+3973 ATEYKWED
-3981 DPSNT
+3981 DPENT
-3986 KSEMQ
+3986 TSQMQ
-3991 VAPVSNTSYTVEG
+3991 VSPVSNTSYTVEG
-4004 TSGVCTKKLTI
+4004 TYGVCTKKLTI
-4015 PVEIVSAPA
+4015 PVYIVSAPA

-4037 TMELQATSQ
+4037 RMNLQATSQ
-4046 TTGLVF
+4046 TEGLVF

-4059 AGDKLSVVPTIDG
+4059 DGDKLSVVPTIDG

-4082 NGKYCR
+4082 NGKYCK

-4137 PVNNVAGGTNYQPKM
+4137 PVNNVAGGTNYQPKI
-4152 EGKDLVVFVDGT
+4152 EDKDLVVFVDGT

-4173 KVTVSHVAPPSVEI
+4173 KVTVSHVAPPSVKI
-4187 IGVDQICAGQAVS
+4187 NGVDQICAGQAVS

-4234 GISTEGCVAEA
+4234 GISTEGCVAET

-4260 GNTTLCQGDM
+4260 GNTTLCQGDV

-4275 HGADT
+4275 HGADSYT
-4280 YIWGGGASP
+4280 WGGGASP

-4301 EAGIKGVALTGVT
+4301 EAGIREVALTGVT

-4346 LPLKAVSEDEITSY
+4346 LPLKAVSEDEITTY

-4382 DVTYKVKAGNIYGC
+4382 DVTYTVKAGNIYGC
-4396 TDTAEFPIRVV
+4396 AGTETINVKVV
-4407 SSPNIAV
+4407 SSPDLIV
-4414 SADIEFGNPNVQTTL
+4414 SANIEFGKPLKETTL

-4434 GVAYVDVCDGSKLN
+4434 GVAYVSVCDGTDLD
-4448 LQVSGGAKTF
+4448 LQVRGAKTF
-4458 SWNHKNG
+4458 KWDHRDS
-4465 VDTSYTSLDTTI
+4465 VYTSYTSLDTTI
-4477 TSAATFVVTGYIS
+4477 TSSATFVVTGFIT

-4495 RTIVVGHKT
+4495 RTIVVNHKA

-4509 VIGKRVVCEGS
+4509 LLGKRVVCEGS
-4520 PVSLEPVGTDAFLWN
+4520 PVTLEPIGTDSFEWN
-4535 GKEIVPDENGKKVIE
+4535 GKGVVPEEDGSKLIA
-4550 FTPVVKNFK
+4550 FTPTVKNFK

-4701 YAYINSGGASVT
+4701 YAYINGGGASIT

-4731 IYKVT
+4731 IYKVS
-4736 GTLNGCVNTLEIPV
+4736 GELNGCVNTLEIPV

-4813 FITGEGANGCSV
+4813 FITGEGDNGCSV

-4832 MNALPEV
+4832 MNTLPEV

-4854 IAELHVT
+4854 VAELHVT

-4999 ELNETADAILLC
+4999 ELNETADSILLC

-5030 GSTSDRLTVVPTR
+5030 GSTTDRLTVVPTR

-5054 NGCKTTQAIY
+5054 NGCKTTQAIN
-5064 VEVLPT
+5064 VKVLPT

-5371 KDTET
+5371 KDTGT

-5504 NGDKM
+5504 KGDKM

-5894 PVTAGNNTAG
+5894 PVTARNNTAG

-5969 ENFTYII
+5969 ENFTYVI

-6026 RKGSVTIVR
+6026 RKGMVTIVR

>member
-31 AGQDPNDN
+31 AGQIKDPNAD
-39 LNLDFKKGLS
+39 LNLDFSKGLA
-49 GWKLYHGIK
+49 GWKLYHGLVKFGADEYHKTYYWYYDEAKTAGVLGNK
-58 NLKNGNS
+58 NDASIVDRTYFINSNVTVADLFSGISSEEQYKMVGTARSYVGALGECVINNGHKEDKLKRTKVGDYEEDCARFQVYVAGNTTLYDNN
-65 SWVFSKTDG
+65 FARGNK
-74 EVWIGDSNMR
+74 
-84 DLQGSND
+84 LQGCVAKDDRGRNVADLREND
-91 RVKVNKSDFYSGG
+91 CEKSKWISRTSDF
-104 YVMTPQ
+104 
-110 SYYPDAISEKILAQ
+110 
-124 KRSVIG
+124 
-130 EKYIPEIYKFYVLSR
+130 
-145 GGADNEDGR
+145 
-154 YDMNFAQGDKL
+154 MN
-165 RGCVDNGKFKEN
+165 
-177 FNEWISE
+177 
-184 EAHVISSTT
+184 T
-193 KCKDGNV
+193 
-200 INYYAGSDGVFTKNA
+200 
-215 GSQGEKGVDM
+215 
-225 RIPKTGDFPRVCRI
+225 CRI
-239 GSAFGVYDGYASEAR
+239 GASYGIYDGLAAEL
-254 NCNFEVGEAS
+254 NGCGLPKEVS
-264 AERMEYEFDCT
+264 NAEMMEYEFDCT
-275 EDIGILLVDYCAI
+275 ENTGMLVVDYCAI
-288 AMNPSGVN
+288 ATNPKSDHQDRSMPSYKIVAEYWSGT
-296 PDDNNCRKDHE
+296 KWE
-307 DDGAPRFS
+307 SAG
-315 IKLDTAALGSDDWN
+315 
-329 LYQEPC
+329 C
-335 GEAAKST
+335 GETVKST
-342 AHMQDSKGMF
+342 NDMVDCGGTKGS
-352 GGDLTKYHLVT
+352 LLSKYHVVS
-363 TGWSRTIFN
+363 TGWESIAFN
-372 LVNLRGKR
+372 LTNYVGKKI
-380 VRLVVEVNDC
+380 RLQVYVNDC
-390 SQGNPMGKAG
+390 CYGNVDAAG
-400 GHAAYMYFR
+400 GHPCYMYFR
-409 SEVKPYKFD
+409 AEVKPLQLDIK
-418 LEYCKQGD
+418 YCKSD
-426 PLKVTAPTGYDY
+426 EPAELTAPGGYDY
-438 YVWSVGE
+438 YRWYIGSEAEDLKDNSLRFKGDITGNTHTLPNVTAANNHIRV
-445 NENKAKELDAN
+445 ELGMNTQA
-456 DLRLEQKNVYVS
+456 
-468 DKFDASVEGY
+468 EGC
-478 VKVKF
+478 KI
-483 GMFANSDPECEGVL
+483 VL
-497 DTLIQ
+497 DTIISATMLKPTIGVTQ
-502 SQTVEPDIAFVDSC
+502 SCNNYVYFSDE
-516 GTTEDGF
+516 
-523 YRFMDATKVK
+523 TKV
-533 LGNKYE
+533 
-539 TGLVEDRTWLLYPQ
+539 
-553 GARPVINGTPKDD
+553 
-566 FFDGLNNQFLMSGK
+566 GK
-580 INTIDEDESGFKF
+580 AGDESGSGSKDVVAVRKWYLYPAGAVPEVNGALEDYAYEETYYTSGAVYPDKDEYGYVFKF
-593 VTADGNARVIPDI
+593 ANGGGKASPLTAT
-606 IGTADS
+606 TAEYGAKLS
-612 VKFPDDLAP
+612 P
-621 EGQYVVLKVKTY
+621 EGQYILLEVETV
-633 SGCESYVCKKVR
+633 SGCDSFVCKKVR
-645 PRYTPVNTLKVPEV
+645 PRFTPVNTLIIPEV
-659 CVGDDLKA
+659 CEGEDIKAIITRAPARMEDWQAIHPLYFKKGKTCPTDLPEGKD
-667 VILDYPTRMSDW
+667 IETYFDYGTNGYGS
-679 ESVVKRYLKNNAIP
+679 YLREL
-693 ANQEEIDSDNFEA
+693 Q
-706 GTYLLDDYKNYLG
+706 
-719 DLEYSADG
+719 YSFDGG
-727 KTWYN
+727 KTWH
-732 WNTCP
+732 
-737 ADGFVAQKNVQE
+737 DRDFVITQATRKGSYSYE
-749 SFTKSFQVRD
+749 YLVRD
-759 IWSYKKKVDADGNF
+759 IWSWKKAEDGVTNVP
-773 TGEYE
+773 
-778 LDENGKRIPYDYC
+778 DDYC
-791 KRTLDFNI
+791 EYPMTYK
-799 TANDRPVATLGVKE
+799 PVVVNEKPTVEFATEE
-813 GYAIEYAGTTME
+813 GYAVVDGGVSME
-825 GLPLYKIKLCSNTE
+825 GYPIYKVQLCGGSD
-839 ANLYMLCTEQY
+839 ANLYLKCNDLYTIEW
-850 KVTWAAFNN
+850 KAFDN
-859 GVSGSLGFVNDM
+859 GGTGAFKDVMNDTY
-871 SQADG
+871 G
-876 YDGKLNGR
+876 WEYGKWLS
-884 FKSLPCKVSPN
+884 KPCKVTSEA
-895 SGRSEVEISNGKCD
+895 GRSEVSISNGNCTST
-909 YKIVVEIEEVAVEA
+909 IIVEIEEVTTTA

-932 PGPAVATVLNYSPNN
+932 PGPAVANLLNVTKNSPTWYRKDASGNVLVGQGKTSI
-947 TPKWYKEGEEDDPTK
+947 
-962 YMSGVSVELNP
+962 ELNP
-973 DFNANYYVSGTDVN
+973 DFNAEYIVAGKDDNS
-987 NCVFTIPF
+987 CEFALPF
-995 QFKQQAPAEPAF
+995 QFKQLAPAAPRIGFNYRQDRPDAVDKQITPDNAKDDDPMTITYDALTQ
-1007 EFTYKATRPETK
+1007 TYK
-1019 NIVIEPGQK
+1019 
-1028 NDGDPMEIDYDAITK
+1028 
-1043 TYTFSPVCGYTHFNN
+1043 FSPLCGSTHYKN
-1058 NYVAMKIT
+1058 NYVRVSFT
-1066 NSPAALGKSNVY
+1066 NPTAGLDNIDLGYKLYDSNGNYVNWQKDVYQGAGVSWTRDFVPANNQYGKS
-1078 LSYSLKKNGQPE
+1078 
-1090 SMKNSGTDD
+1090 D
-1099 LTGVLQ
+1099 
-1105 DITVANT
+1105 
-1112 KYLYPTSKT
+1112 KYK
-1121 GGQNDVY
+1121 V
-1128 ELEVKSYDYDTKE
+1128 EVTSYDRETKE
-1141 HLCTQVYTIVVQGLP
+1141 ALCTQTYYIIVESIP
-1156 TPSPV
+1156 TPQA
-1161 ISSMLVDEN
+1161 DFY
-1170 GANIMDVSSEAC
+1170 AY
-1182 VGTRVKLSGTAT
+1182 LSGQSTAQSTDKFCIGSEVVIKANARSNNKDLEDEPFYYTWCYINGTELTAT
-1194 SVNGIN
+1194 SPEMGGQ
-1200 NAEYTWYYSNS
+1200 A
-1211 AQGYPA
+1211 
-1217 LSNSEVNGNGGKDS
+1217 NGGDISEIKF
-1231 KSFTFN
+1231 KV
-1237 IEELGKGHQV
+1237 EKGGHSTRTDFLEQYQYRLKL
-1247 FKDAENR
+1247 KDAAGCINHI
-1254 YYYSYGLYV
+1254 
-1263 KDDKG
+1263 DKT
-1268 CVNHTSKT
+1268 VFVMPN
-1276 IYVKPTPDFTVG
+1276 PDFTVTDTTVCLNEG
-1288 NVFACKDK
+1288 IATLKVSDLYEPKTGSHSYNNCAITGYSWDGSANYGAGDSIKVYSNLTESKTVTVAVKGSNGCVTEKKVTINVF
-1296 AVELTAVDSYESHD
+1296 
-1310 GHASNW
+1310 
-1316 NQINDYKW
+1316 
-1324 KVGTGNYVQGNEVYK
+1324 
-1339 VNNVSGLETVSVIA
+1339 
-1353 TAKNGCEAEK
+1353 
-1363 EATIDVYPEFDVKL
+1363 PEFDVKL
-1377 EALRPGDNASLDIFP
+1377 EALRPNNDANLDIYADK
-1392 TKEGVF
+1392 TTEEF
-1398 KVCSGTAKSALVLS
+1398 KICSGLTAGLVLS
-1412 ASPVPGATGEQATAY
+1412 AGPKQGATGNQAT
-1427 SYEVKCRRSNV
+1427 SYTY
-1438 VVKKADITSSS
+1438 VVKRRRDGKTITSKDITSSS
-1449 RVSMYGFEWPTVL
+1449 RTCAYGFDMPTVL
-1462 IGGGVIETFD
+1462 IDNGVTETFD
-1472 VTVTSSNGCVVKKS
+1472 VTVTSSFGCVVKKS
-1486 FEVEVLQRPS
+1486 FDIQVMQRPS
-1496 LTFDASRTVA
+1496 LSFDVTRTVV
-1506 CESGEEVTLTAMDY
+1506 CEEGEEEEKEVTITAFDY
-1520 STDEN
+1520 STDKD
-1525 RIEKMEWITLGV
+1525 RIAKMEWLTAGV
-1537 NDPEYAVGTNKLTG
+1537 NDTVSVLAEAKLTG

-1559 EYKDYYAKI
+1559 EYKDYKARI
-1568 TTIEG
+1568 TTTEG
-1573 CSYQTYKR
+1573 CSYEATQR
-1581 IYNGRTP
+1581 IYHGRTP
-1588 IFEAEAVPAE
+1588 IFDAEAVPAE
-1598 LCEGASFAAK
+1598 LCEGVSFAAK
-1608 LNARSNYKQTY
+1608 LNAKSDYKNTY
-1619 FYTQNGVDG
+1619 FYTQSGKDATG
-1628 NVTPV
+1628 KPL
-1633 WTSSWTDAKVV
+1633 WTSSWTDARVLK
-1644 SGPSS
+1644 GPSS
-1649 ASFDASTGEEVS
+1649 ASFDASTGAIVTE
-1661 SDKTFTVR
+1661 DKSFVVR
-1669 AGNSHIGP
+1669 AGNSFVGP
-1677 NFKYHSDASANFCYA
+1677 SYKYYSDASANFCYA
-1692 TKTVTVTSKPV
+1692 TKEVTVTSKPV
-1703 PAVTVEVLD
+1703 PAVTVDVLD
-1712 MNNNV
+1712 MNGNV
-1717 VNEVCENNE
+1717 VTEVCENNE
-1726 YKLKLNVSLQKN
+1726 YKLRLTVDLMKN

-1744 VVNLKVTRN
+1744 VVNLNVTRN
-1753 GVDETAGGKMVPA
+1753 GVDETDGGMMVTA

-1778 RNADNNIAFDKD
+1778 RNADNGIAFDKD

-1802 CGGSSRVDVTII
+1802 CGDSSRVDVSIV
-1814 KLPEVGINETSG
+1814 KLPEVGINEENG
-1826 VVSGGIVCEGTKLE
+1826 VVSGSIVCEGTKLK

-1853 GTYKWTSDKG
+1853 KTYKWTSDKG
-1863 LSWNEGKIEPTPSE
+1863 LSWSEGNIEPTPSD
-1877 GKNTYTLVITDSK
+1877 GTNTYTLVITDDK
-1890 GCVGEPA
+1890 GCVGKPA
-1897 DFEVEV
+1897 DFKVDV
-1903 IKAPEFTAWSKSD
+1903 VKAPEFTAWSKSD
-1916 KVCDGCR
+1916 RVCDGCR

-2004 KVAVNVSNAP
+2004 KVAVNVSKAPVLRVDMFNA
-2014 QLEVYMYNVTK
+2014 TK
-2025 NEEVGGA
+2025 NTTISGV
-2032 IENGGR
+2032 ENNKA
-2038 VAEVCPGDK
+2038 VLPVCPGDK
-2047 VRFQVYNRAEGTV
+2047 IIFHVYNDTEKDDASRV
-2060 NTTYSFKRVTP
+2060 TTYSFRRVTP

-2084 GTTTAYTTSEV
+2084 GNTVYKTSQV
-2095 SIDREYKYEIKAT
+2095 TVDRAYKYEIKAT
-2108 SQDGCVSYFYVTVP
+2108 SQDGCVSYFYVSVP
-2122 VWGKDEIYTL
+2122 VTNIDNIYTL
-2132 GNYASSNVSYL
+2132 GNYASNNVSYL
-2143 CQDFNGE
+2143 CHDFDGD
-2150 LTIECFGGKEDGTYA
+2150 LTIECFGGSGNYT
-2165 WKASGQSLDG
+2165 WKASGQSNALG
-2175 NKSKIKVTPRGNPAS
+2175 NQSTITVQPSGNAS
-2190 MEQTSTSYTVTADNK
+2190 STKQTSTSYIVTAENQ
-2205 YGCPQTVTHTVYFRP
+2205 YGCMQTVTHTIYFRP
-2220 LPNFAVKAESEAVCE
+2220 VPNFDVEAEKSPVCE
-2235 DDEVKISAYKV
+2235 DEEVKLTAFKV
-2246 VGDGS
+2246 VDDGS
-2251 WHANNSTSYTYSFD
+2251 WHASNNTSYTYSFD
-2265 GSAYSTAANNSYK
+2265 GSNYSAEAGYLYELTDVDKTKGSK
-2278 FTDDDKKS
+2278 DFTV
-2286 GSRKFVVSANY
+2286 RANY
-2297 NVITDRDKN
+2297 NVISDRNGN
-2306 YVSCQASKEITVD
+2306 YVSCQSEKKITVD
-2319 VIYKPEFEVEVLK
+2319 VIYKPEFTVEVLK
-2332 NSEVVKEGEK
+2332 NGAVVNGGAK
-2342 LCVDDLFSFRMTE
+2342 LCIDDEFSFRLKE
-2355 KGTVRPAGYSD
+2355 NGTGRPQGYSD
-2366 IVTYEIID
+2366 IVTYTITD
-2374 ESADDQKE
+2374 EAAENAKAPQE
-2382 SQTLTSNFGG
+2382 FVGNFGG
-2392 LKSSAAI
+2392 VVSSAPI

-2422 KVTVSV
+2422 RVTVSV

-2469 DGSAYQWST
+2469 NGTAYQWST
-2478 GANTKSVLLK
+2478 GANAESVLVK

-2493 EEAFTLKVRNSN
+2493 EQTFTLKVRNSN
-2505 GCWSNLAE
+2505 GCWSNPAE
-2513 HKVKT
+2513 HKVKA

-2524 IVDGKRVDCVGSNAE
+2524 IVDGDRVNCVGSNAE
-2539 ITANHSSVTS
+2539 ITANSSSVTS

-2577 LSNGVTFD
+2577 LSNGTTFD

-2611 DLMGSEKPEI
+2611 DLMGSDKPDI
-2621 LVHKIE
+2621 AVHKIE
-2627 GTQQDITLMSCIGT
+2627 GTQQDLTLMSCIGT
-2641 PMKLQASNSNSQ
+2641 PMTLQASNSKSQ
-2653 DNTFEWYD
+2653 DNTFEWFN
-2661 VDNKSL
+2661 VNNESL
-2667 GTGEQITVTPASVAN
+2667 GTGSQIIVTPASVAN

-2728 SDLRGD
+2728 SDLRVD
-2734 EFATEFYW
+2734 DFDTEFYW
-2742 NNSTENNHEFEATFA
+2742 NNSTKNESEFVATFA

-2762 YTVVAED
+2762 YTVVAVD

-2796 QVCHGGAIE
+2796 QVCHGGVIE

-2816 WHEGSFDANGTIIWG
+2816 WQEGSFDANGKINWG

-2853 TAQDGKCQSVSA
+2853 TAQDGKCQSESA
-2865 PFIVSPFNEASFE
+2865 PFIVSPFNQASFV
-2878 VSDATVCAG
+2878 VSNATVCAG

-2892 NISDSKNV
+2892 NISNSKNV

-2949 EEEFTVTINSL
+2949 EQEFTVTINSL

-2973 GEAVRCDNGAE
+2973 GEAVRCDNGDA

-2995 TADSYE
+2995 TANSYE
-3001 WSGATVDQN
+3001 WSGSTVDQT
-3010 DVSKSSY
+3010 DESKSSY
-3017 SGVANGQKVRVRVVD
+3017 SGVADNHKVRVRIVD
-3032 KKGCAGIAE
+3032 NNGCAGVAE
-3041 RSVTVYSHPVIA
+3041 RSVTVYNHPVIA
-3053 LLPAEEDGAADAN
+3053 LLPTEEDGAADAS
-3066 IRRFCAGDEV
+3066 IRRFCAGGEV
-3076 TLGVNVER
+3076 TLEVDVER
-3084 ASSSISNYTWEVGDT
+3084 ASSNISNYTWEVEGT
-3099 KMNWSQGSR
+3099 KVNWSQGSR

-3122 SVQVVDGNQCVSNKA
+3122 SVQVVDENQCVSDKA

-3145 RPKVNSSKPEPVC
+3145 RPKVKNSDPEPVC

-3170 DIYFNEYGDELT
+3170 DRYFNEYGDELT

-3192 IKQAKKFGFVGSV
+3192 IKQAKKFSFVGSV

-3211 TVCYSDPVTVDATV
+3211 TVCYSDPVPVDATV

-3267 YTYSWNGAAANAKYK
+3267 YTYSWNGAAADAKYK

-3364 DGEVHSSGVDVNSMV
+3364 NGEVHSSGVDVNSMV
-3379 LRNVKGSTNVSVTVK
+3379 LRNVKDPTKVSVTVK

-3402 APVSITIDKLGAPEF
+3402 APVSITIAKLAAPEF

-3430 AYGNVMVCPGDYKEL
+3430 AYGNVMVCPGDYEQL
-3445 IVAAKGTAALSS
+3445 IVEAKGDEALSS

-3464 SDDVLSSSQNF
+3464 SDDVLSTSQNF
-3475 NTPVFN
+3475 NTPVFE
-3481 EAKEAHYI
+3481 EAKEARYI

-3508 KPLPNFTLAGPR
+3508 KPLPKLTLAGPR
-3520 TGLCEGTTARFTVSS
+3520 TGLCEGTTATFTVSS
-3535 LDDKTTFE
+3535 LDENTTFD

-3550 TDDYID
+3550 TDNHID
-3556 VELKGSDLQVKVAA
+3556 VELKGSELQVKVAA
-3570 ILNGCSVSKNSVF
+3570 ILNGCSVSKDSVF

-3615 NQSASLAGKVTWSWR
+3615 NQLASLAGKVTWSWR

-3722 SEELESSTIAI
+3722 SEELAGSTIAI

-3787 PDTEITLIATGADNY
+3787 PDTEITLIATGADSY

-3824 INLIPGSSN
+3824 INLVPGSSN
-3833 QTFSYSVIGSEI
+3833 QTFGYSVIGTEI
-3845 VDVVTQKVCS
+3845 VDVVTQKRCS
-3855 TKANVAVE
+3855 TKADVAVE

-3869 ISFGE
+3869 ISFGN
-3874 VDSVCIGDY
+3874 VKDVCIGDY

-3910 DSISYLITK
+3910 DSISYLITE

-3941 KAQDPAGFNLSLD
+3941 KAQDPAGFDIKLAD
-3954 PSVNTKVCEGSPVT
+3954 GVDTKVCEGSAVT
-3968 LKVVG
+3968 LKVEG
-3973 AEKYKWED
+3973 ATEYKWED
-3981 DPSNT
+3981 DPENT
-3986 KSEMQ
+3986 SSQMQ
-3991 VAPVSNTSYTVEG
+3991 VSPVSNTSYTVEG
-4004 TSGVCTKKLTI
+4004 TYGVCTKKLTI

-4082 NGKYCR
+4082 DGKYCK

-4095 TLREE
+4095 TLREAPE
-4100 PNVKISGDLTVCEN
+4100 VKISGDLTVCEN

-4152 EGKDLVVFVDGT
+4152 EDKDLVVFVDGT
-4164 DSYGCKGSD
+4164 DSYGCKGFD
-4173 KVTVSHVAPPSVEI
+4173 KKTVSHVAPPSVEI
-4187 IGVDQICAGQAVS
+4187 NGVDQICAGQTVS

-4206 AETYVWNG
+4206 AETYIWNG

-4234 GISTEGCVAEA
+4234 GISTEGCVAET

-4301 EAGIKGVALTGVT
+4301 EAGIKEVALTGVT

-4382 DVTYKVKAGNIYGC
+4382 DVTYTVKAGNIYGC
-4396 TDTAEFPIRVV
+4396 AGTDEINVKVV
-4407 SSPNIAV
+4407 SSPDLIV
-4414 SADIEFGNPNVQTTL
+4414 SANIEFGKPLRETTL

-4434 GVAYVDVCDGSKLN
+4434 GVAYVSVCDGTDLD
-4448 LQVSGGAKTF
+4448 LQVRGAKTF
-4458 SWNHKNG
+4458 KWDHRDS
-4465 VDTSYTSLDTTI
+4465 VYTSYTSLDTTI
-4477 TSAATFVVTGYIS
+4477 TSSATFVVTGFIT

-4495 RTIVVGHKT
+4495 RTIVVNHKA

-4509 VIGKRVVCEGS
+4509 LLGKRVVCEGS
-4520 PVSLEPVGTDAFLWN
+4520 PVTLEPIGTDSFEWN
-4535 GKEIVPDENGKKVIE
+4535 GKGVVPEEDGSKLIA
-4550 FTPVVKNFK
+4550 FTPTVKDFK

-4573 VRTYTDISFN
+4573 VRTYTDITFTG
-4583 SKPEFTVSGEKE
+4583 KPEFKVEGEKE
-4595 VCVNESITLNAFAVD
+4595 VCVNESVMLKASAVD

-4616 NYSYTWGY
+4616 NYSYNWGY

-4648 QLFASVKDSVGCV
+4648 QFFASVKDAVGCV

-4759 LTNYAEDEELTYCEG
+4759 LTNYAEDEDLTYCEG

-4813 FITGEGANGCSV
+4813 FITGEGDNGCSV

-4832 MNALPEV
+4832 MNTLPEV

-4854 IAELHVT
+4854 VAELHVT

-4871 SRKDTIKA
+4871 SRKDTIRA

-4999 ELNETADAILLC
+4999 ELNETADSILLC

-5030 GSTSDRLTVVPTR
+5030 GSTTDRLTVVPTR

-5054 NGCKTTQAIY
+5054 NGCKTTQAIN
-5064 VEVLPT
+5064 VKVLPT

-5279 TPLSSQ
+5279 TPLSSR

-5490 SAPEGCTFSWSNGD
+5490 SAPEGCTFVWSNGD
-5504 NGDKM
+5504 KGDKM
-5509 EAKPLVSAT
+5509 EAKPLVSAS
-5518 YTLTGKDGN
+5518 YKLTGTDAN
-5527 GCVTS
+5527 GCYSTI
-5532 MEIPVVVNQR
+5532 EIPVVVNQR
-5542 TPLNLAGTSNVCA
+5542 IPLALAGPASVCE
-5555 GSQAEVYVVDAEGFT
+5555 GSQAKIYAKDAKDFV

-5580 ENIKPHVSEKTTFTA
+5580 DTIRPDVLEKTTFFVDATD
-5595 EGIDVN
+5595 GN
-5601 GCVTKAEFTVNV
+5601 GCVTRAEFTVDAIS
-5613 TEIPVLSFHGD
+5613 IPELAFSGD

-5629 GDEVSLLA
+5629 GEEVSLLA
-5637 DGAGMYNWRDVDGNL
+5637 DGARDYIWKDVDGNVL
-5652 LSDKARYTFKPDVET
+5652 YKGALYKFVPEVAT

-5702 CRGSVGELRAT
+5702 CRGSVGELRAS
-5713 AGAGVTFEWSTGETE
+5713 AGAGATFLWSTGETE
-5728 KVIEVAPN
+5728 KNIEVTPL
-5736 KSTYY
+5736 KSTAY
-5741 TVTATNEHGCDSTV
+5741 TVTATNEYGCDSSKTEV
-5755 KRTVLVVEP
+5755 VLVVEP
-5764 PMVTMGTNKLNDMVC
+5764 PKVLMGTSKDMVC
-5779 PGQPDSVY
+5779 PDQADSVY

-5825 DVVVTVVGTDEKGC
+5825 DVAVTVVGTDEKGC
-5839 QTSVTRTIAQ
+5839 ETKVTKIIAQ

-5856 FVINPNCIDESN
+5856 FIINPNCIDATN
-5868 TEVRFAGKIPD
+5868 PEVRFSGKVPD
-5879 HESAVWTWTPGEGLD
+5879 HEDAVWTWTPGEGLD
-5894 PVTAGNNTAG
+5894 PVTISKDKNGSM
-5904 GLVYKYDLPLKDSFE
+5904 VYRYDLPLKDSFE
-5919 VKVRSVDE
+5919 VKVHSVDE

-5937 VYKWKDFWAAEAF
+5937 VYKWRDFWAAEAF
-5950 TPDGDGLNDKF
+5950 TPDGDGLNDEF
-5961 MFHGGDFI
+5961 YFHGGDFI
-5969 ENFTYII
+5969 EEFSYII
-5976 YNRMGEVIFEG
+5976 YNRMGEIIYEG
-5987 KGIEDEWDGNYKGEP
+5987 KSIEDKWDGNYKGEP
-6002 CPTGVYGWTVR
+6002 CPTGVYGWTAK
-6013 YDNNSAT
+6013 YGNNSAT

-6026 RKGSVTIVR
+6026 RKGMVTIVR

>member
-1 MRERLLNYS
+1 
-10 HHLRRLRL
+10 

-39 LNLDFKKGLS
+39 LNLDFKNGLS
-49 GWKLYHGIK
+49 GWKLYHGMK
-58 NLKNGNS
+58 NLKNGECTWTHS
-65 SWVFSKTDG
+65 GADG
-74 EVWIGDSNMR
+74 SVRIGSQNMINVT
-84 DLQGSND
+84 GNED
-91 RVKVNKSDFYSGG
+91 RVTVNKSDFYSKG

-110 SYYPDAISEKILAQ
+110 SYYPDAMSEKILAQ
-124 KRSVIG
+124 KRSAIG
-130 EKYIPEIYKFYVLSR
+130 EKYIPEIYKFYVVSR
-145 GGADNEDGR
+145 GGADNEEGR
-154 YDMNFAQGDKL
+154 YDINFA
-165 RGCVDNGKFKEN
+165 RGTSLTGSKSGQIHENYNKWINSEAHVEDANYKSGGKFKCDIPHYKGLN
-177 FNEWISE
+177 NNEF
-184 EAHVISSTT
+184 ATA
-193 KCKDGNV
+193 DG
-200 INYYAGSDGVFTKNA
+200 YSGDA
-215 GSQGEKGVDM
+215 GVDW
-225 RIPKTGDFPRVCRI
+225 RIPKSGGFPRACRI
-239 GSAFGVYDGYASEAR
+239 GSSYGIYDGYASEAN
-254 NCNFEVGEAS
+254 NCGFGTGMSSV
-264 AERMEYEFDCT
+264 ERMEYEFDCT
-275 EDIGILLVDYCAI
+275 KDMGILLIDYCAI
-288 AMNPSGVN
+288 AMNPSGK
-296 PDDNNCRKDHE
+296 DDQCKNDHSPE
-307 DDGAPRFS
+307 GEPQFS
-315 IKLDTAALGSDDWN
+315 IKLYTADLGSDNWVK
-329 LYQEPC
+329 YEEPC
-335 GEAAKST
+335 GEAAKTT
-342 AHMQDSKGMF
+342 AHMYDSKGVY
-352 GGDLTKYHLVT
+352 GPDLTKFHVVT
-363 TGWSRTIFN
+363 TGWSRTIFK
-372 LVNLRGKR
+372 LLPLQGKK

-390 SQGNPMGKAG
+390 CYGATMGSAG

-409 SEVKPYKFD
+409 SEVKPYEFD

-502 SQTVEPDIAFVDSC
+502 SQTVEPDITFVDSC
-516 GTTEDGF
+516 GTTEKGF

-539 TGLVEDRTWLLYPQ
+539 TGFVEDRTWLLYPP
-553 GARPVINGTPKDD
+553 GARPVIGGSPKDD
-566 FFDGLNNQFLMSGK
+566 FFDGLSNQFLMSGK
-580 INTIDEDESGFKF
+580 INSIDEDESGFKF

-606 IGTADS
+606 IGSADS
-612 VKFPDDLAP
+612 IKFPDNLAP
-621 EGQYVVLKVKTY
+621 EGQYVVLKVKTM

-667 VILDYPTRMSDW
+667 VILGYPTRMSDW

-693 ANQEEIDSDNFEA
+693 ANQEEIDSENFEA
-706 GTYLLDDYKNYLG
+706 GTYLQDDYKNYLG

-732 WNTCP
+732 WTTCP
-737 ADGFVAQKNVQE
+737 AEGFVAQKNVQE

-791 KRTLDFNI
+791 QRTLDFNI
-799 TANDRPVATLGVKE
+799 TANNRPVATLGVKE
-813 GYAIEYAGTTME
+813 GYAIEYAGTME

-839 ANLYMLCTEQY
+839 ANLYMLCNEQY

-932 PGPAVATVLNYSPNN
+932 PGPAVATVLNYSPNH
-947 TPKWYKEGEEDDPTK
+947 TPVWYKEGESDPSK
-962 YMSGVSVELNP
+962 YMRGVSVELNP
-973 DFNANYYVSGTDVN
+973 DFNANYYVSGKDVN
-987 NCVFTIPF
+987 NCTFAIPF
-995 QFKQQAPAEPAF
+995 QFKQIAPAEPKF
-1007 EFTYKATRPETK
+1007 VFNYRQDRPTPE
-1019 NIVIEPGQK
+1019 NVQIEP
-1028 NDGDPMEIDYDAITK
+1028 DVEDPSKPMRIKYDAVSK
-1043 TYTFSPVCGYTHFNN
+1043 TYTFSPLCGSTHYKN
-1058 NYVAMKIT
+1058 NYVRVGFINPTKGVDNVVLSYELYDSKDAYVNWYKGSYQENGVT
-1066 NSPAALGKSNVY
+1066 WNRDFSPANDPNGKS
-1078 LSYSLKKNGQPE
+1078 
-1090 SMKNSGTDD
+1090 D
-1099 LTGVLQ
+1099 
-1105 DITVANT
+1105 
-1112 KYLYPTSKT
+1112 KYRI
-1121 GGQNDVY
+1121 V
-1128 ELEVKSYDYDTKE
+1128 VKSHDRETKE
-1141 HLCTQVYTIVVQGLP
+1141 VLCTQTYYIVVESVP
-1156 TPSPV
+1156 TPQADIYAYLNGQSTTNATDRFCIGSEV
-1161 ISSMLVDEN
+1161 ILEAN
-1170 GANIMDVSSEAC
+1170 GR
-1182 VGTRVKLSGTAT
+1182 T
-1194 SVNGIN
+1194 N
-1200 NAEYTWYYSNS
+1200 NQNLQSKDLKYTWYLYST
-1211 AQGYPA
+1211 GVA
-1217 LSNSEVNGNGGKDS
+1217 LTNQSPEMEGQQNGGS
-1231 KSFTFN
+1231 KYTIKF
-1237 IEELGKGHQV
+1237 EVKKGGHSVRTDFLEQ
-1247 FKDAENR
+1247 
-1254 YYYSYGLYV
+1254 YQYGL
-1263 KDDKG
+1263 KIEDANG
-1268 CVNHTSKT
+1268 CANNFTKT
-1276 IYVKPTPDFTVG
+1276 VYVKPNPDFSVTGPTVCVNDG
-1288 NVFACKDK
+1288 IAELKVRDLYVHKDGSH
-1296 AVELTAVDSYESHD
+1296 SYNNSSIV
-1310 GHASNW
+1310 G
-1316 NQINDYKW
+1316 YKW
-1324 KVGTGNYVQGNEVYK
+1324 DNADAFDVKDSVMSYGGLTGAKEV
-1339 VNNVSGLETVSVIA
+1339 TVSVRA
-1353 TAKNGCEAEK
+1353 SNECVTEK
-1363 EATIDVYPEFDVKL
+1363 KVTINVFPEFDVKL
-1377 EALRPGDNASLDIFP
+1377 EALRPNNDANLDIYP
-1392 TKEGVF
+1392 TAGGEF
-1398 KVCSGTAKSALVLS
+1398 KICSGLTAGLVLS
-1412 ASPVPGATGEQATAY
+1412 AGPKEGATGNQAT
-1427 SYEVKCRRSNV
+1427 SYTY
-1438 VVKKADITSSS
+1438 VVKRRRDGKTVTSKDITSSS
-1449 RVSMYGFEWPTVL
+1449 RTCAYGFDMPTVL
-1462 IGGGVIETFD
+1462 IDNGVTETFD
-1472 VTVTSSNGCVVKKS
+1472 VTVTSSFGCVVKKS
-1486 FEVEVLQRPS
+1486 FDIQVMQRPS
-1496 LTFDASRTVA
+1496 LSFDVTRTVV
-1506 CESGEEVTLTAMDY
+1506 CEEGEEEEKEVTITAFDY
-1520 STDEN
+1520 STDKG
-1525 RIEKMEWITLGV
+1525 RIAKMEWLTAGV
-1537 NDPEYAVGTNKLTG
+1537 NDTVSTLAEAKLTG

-1559 EYKDYYAKI
+1559 EYKDYKARI
-1568 TTIEG
+1568 TTTEG
-1573 CSYQTYKR
+1573 CLYEATQR
-1581 IYNGRTP
+1581 IYHGRTP
-1588 IFEAEAVPAE
+1588 IFDAEAVPAE

-1608 LNARSNYKQTY
+1608 LNAKSDYKNTY
-1619 FYTQNGVDG
+1619 FYTQNGKDSNG
-1628 NVTPV
+1628 KPL
-1633 WTSSWTDAKVV
+1633 WTSSWTDARVLK
-1644 SGPSS
+1644 GPSS
-1649 ASFDASTGEEVS
+1649 ASFDASTGAIVTKDESFV
-1661 SDKTFTVR
+1661 VR
-1669 AGNSHIGP
+1669 AGNSFVGP
-1677 NFKYHSDASANFCYA
+1677 SYKYYSDASANFCYA

-1703 PAVTVEVLD
+1703 PAVTVDVLD

-1717 VNEVCENNE
+1717 VTEVCENNE
-1726 YKLKLNVSLQKN
+1726 YKLRLNVSLKK
-1738 GENQNG
+1738 GDDNQNG
-1744 VVNLKVTRN
+1744 VVNLNVTRN
-1753 GVDETAGGKMVPA
+1753 GVDETAGGKMVTA

-1778 RNADNNIAFDKD
+1778 RNADNGIAFDRD

-1802 CGGSSRVDVTII
+1802 CGGSSRVDVSIV
-1814 KLPEVGINETSG
+1814 KLPEVGINEENG
-1826 VVSGGIVCEGTKLE
+1826 VVSGSIVCEGTKLE

-1863 LSWNEGKIEPTPSE
+1863 LSWNVGKIEPTPSE

-1890 GCVGEPA
+1890 GCVGKPA

-1930 GKDMEGGYA
+1930 GKDMVGGYA

-1948 GARLEGPYAVNE
+1948 GARLDGPYAVNE

-1972 KYLMYDRIIVT
+1972 KYLMYDKIIVT
-1983 DNKQYE
+1983 ENKQYE

-1995 GEPGCEASQ
+1995 GEPGCEAKQ
-2004 KVAVNVSNAP
+2004 NVAVNVSKAPVLKVDMFNA
-2014 QLEVYMYNVTK
+2014 TK
-2025 NEEVGGA
+2025 NTTITNVQNND
-2032 IENGGR
+2032 I
-2038 VAEVCPGDK
+2038 VKEVCPGDK
-2047 VRFQVYNRAEGTV
+2047 IIFHVYNEVGDASSV
-2060 NTTYSFKRVTP
+2060 TTYSFRRVTP

-2084 GTTTAYTTSEV
+2084 GNTVYKTSQV
-2095 SIDREYKYEIKAT
+2095 TVDRAYKYEIKAT
-2108 SQDGCVSYFYVTVP
+2108 SQDGCVSYFYVSVP
-2122 VWGKDEIYTL
+2122 VSNMDNIYTL
-2132 GNYASSNVSYL
+2132 GNYASNNVSYL
-2143 CQDFNGE
+2143 CHDFGGN
-2150 LTIECFGGKEDGTYA
+2150 LTIECIGASGNYT
-2165 WKASGQSLDG
+2165 WKASGQSGALG
-2175 NKSKIKVTPRGNPAS
+2175 NQSTITVQPRGNAS
-2190 MEQTSTSYTVTADNK
+2190 STKQTSTSYIVTAENQ
-2205 YGCPQTVTHTVYFRP
+2205 YGCMQTVTHTIYFRP
-2220 LPNFAVKAESEAVCE
+2220 VPNFNVEAEKSPVCE
-2235 DDEVKISAYKV
+2235 DEEVKLTAFKV
-2246 VGDGS
+2246 VDDGS
-2251 WHANNSTSYTYSFD
+2251 WHASNNTSYTYSFD
-2265 GSAYSTAANNSYK
+2265 GSNYSAEAGYLYELTDVDKANGSK
-2278 FTDDDKKS
+2278 EFT
-2286 GSRKFVVSANY
+2286 VSANY
-2297 NVITDRDKN
+2297 NVISDRNGN
-2306 YVSCQASKEITVD
+2306 YVSCQSKKKITVD
-2319 VIYKPEFEVEVLK
+2319 VIYKPEFTVEVLK
-2332 NSEVVKEGEK
+2332 NGAVVNGGNK
-2342 LCVDDLFSFRMTE
+2342 LCIDDEFSFRLKE
-2355 KGTVRPAGYSD
+2355 VGTVRPQGYSD
-2366 IVTYEIID
+2366 IVTYTITD
-2374 ESADDQKE
+2374 EAAENAKAPQE
-2382 SQTLTSNFGG
+2382 FVGNFGG
-2392 LKSSAAI
+2392 EVSSAAI

-2422 KVTVSV
+2422 RVTVSV

-2463 AEVWTG
+2463 AAVWTG

-2478 GANTKSVLLK
+2478 GANADAILVK

-2493 EEAFTLKVRNSN
+2493 EQTFTLKVRNSN
-2505 GCWSNLAE
+2505 GCWSNPAE
-2513 HKVKT
+2513 HKVKA

-2524 IVDGKRVDCVGSNAE
+2524 IVDGDRVNCVGSNAE
-2539 ITANHSSVTS
+2539 ITANSSSVTS

-2611 DLMGSEKPEI
+2611 DLMGSDKPDI
-2621 LVHKIE
+2621 AVRKIV
-2627 GTQQDITLMSCIGT
+2627 GTQQESTLMSCIGT
-2641 PMKLQASNSNSQ
+2641 PMTLQASNSKSQ
-2653 DNTFEWYD
+2653 DNTFEWFN
-2661 VDNKSL
+2661 VNNESL
-2667 GTGEQITVTPASVAN
+2667 GTGSQIIVTPASVAN

-2734 EFATEFYW
+2734 DFATEFYW
-2742 NNSTENNHEFEATFA
+2742 NNSTVNNKEFVATFA

-2762 YTVVAED
+2762 YTVVAKD

-2796 QVCHGGAIE
+2796 QVCHGGVIE

-2816 WHEGSFDANGTIIWG
+2816 WQEGSFDANGTINWG

-2839 TITPIVTEKKAYKF
+2839 TITPIVTAKKAYKF
-2853 TAQDGKCQSVSA
+2853 TAQDGKCQSESA
-2865 PFIVSPFNEASFE
+2865 PFIVSPFNQASFV
-2878 VSDATVCAG
+2878 VSNATVCAG

-2892 NISDSKNV
+2892 NISNSKNV

-2960 PTVEIDVVEGGRG
+2960 PTVEIDVVGGGRG
-2973 GEAVRCDNGAE
+2973 GEAVRCDNGGA

-2995 TADSYE
+2995 TANSYE
-3001 WSGATVDQN
+3001 WSGSTVDQTN
-3010 DVSKSSY
+3010 ESKSSY
-3017 SGVANGQKVRVRVVD
+3017 SGVADNHKVRVRIVD
-3032 KKGCAGIAE
+3032 NNGCAGVAE
-3041 RSVTVYSHPVIA
+3041 RSVTVYNHPVIA
-3053 LLPAEEDGAADAN
+3053 LLPTEEDGAADAS
-3066 IRRFCAGDEV
+3066 IRRFCAGGEV
-3076 TLGVNVER
+3076 TLEVDVER
-3084 ASSSISNYTWEVGDT
+3084 ASSNISNYTWEVGGT
-3099 KMNWSQGSR
+3099 EMNWSQGSR

-3114 GASYSETY
+3114 GATYSETY
-3122 SVQVVDGNQCVSNKA
+3122 SVQVVDENQCVSNKA
-3137 SYTVNVEE
+3137 SYTVNVEK
-3145 RPKVNSSKPEPVC
+3145 RPEITHSEPTPVC

-3170 DIYFNEYGDELT
+3170 DRYFNEYGDELT

-3192 IKQAKKFGFVGSV
+3192 IKQAKKFSFVGSV

-3225 REIPFV
+3225 RGIPFV

-3236 VKGSNLQSKTIL
+3236 VKGSNLQSKTVL
-3248 ACEGETLNL
+3248 ACEGETLTL
-3257 SAVVTGGDGK
+3257 TAVVTGGDGK
-3267 YTYSWNGAAANAKYK
+3267 YTYSWNGAAADAVYK

-3291 GVYTYDLVV
+3291 GIYTYDLVV
-3300 RDGEGSGCPVTA
+3300 RDGGGIGCPVTA
-3312 SVSFKAQPTPVVS
+3312 SVNFKAQPTPVVS
-3325 ISTDKDAVCNESE
+3325 ISTDKDAVCNASE

-3344 CTNADCSVDEE
+3344 CTNADCTVDEE

-3379 LRNVKGSTNVSVTVK
+3379 LRNVKDPTKVSVTVK

-3430 AYGNVMVCPGDYKEL
+3430 DYGNVMVCPGDYEQL
-3445 IVAAKGTAALSS
+3445 IVEATGDEALSS

-3464 SDDVLSSSQNF
+3464 SDDVLSTSQNF
-3475 NTPVFN
+3475 NTPVFE
-3481 EAKEAHYI
+3481 EAKEARYI

-3520 TGLCEGTTARFTVSS
+3520 TGLCEGTTATFTVSS
-3535 LDDKTTFE
+3535 LDKNTTFD

-3550 TDDYID
+3550 TENYID

-3570 ILNGCSVSKNSVF
+3570 ILNGCSVAKDSVF

-3615 NQSASLAGKVTWSWR
+3615 NQLASLAGKVTWSWR

-3722 SEELESSTIAI
+3722 SEELAGSTIAI

-3787 PDTEITLIATGADNY
+3787 PDTEITLIATGADSY

-3824 INLIPGSSN
+3824 INLVPGSSDK
-3833 QTFSYSVIGSEI
+3833 TYSYSVIGTEI
-3845 VDVVTQKVCS
+3845 VDVVTQKRCS

-3874 VDSVCIGDY
+3874 VKDVCIGDY

-3910 DSISYLITK
+3910 DSISYLITE
-3919 DSEITVTGRDTN
+3919 DSKITVTGRDTN
-3931 NCFVDETVKI
+3931 NCFVDETVEI
-3941 KAQDPAGFNLSLD
+3941 KAQDPAGFDISLD
-3954 PSVNTKVCEGSPVT
+3954 PSVNTKVCEGSAVT

-3973 AEKYKWED
+3973 ATKYKWED
-3981 DPSNT
+3981 DPENTSSQMQVSPESNT
-3986 KSEMQ
+3986 
-3991 VAPVSNTSYTVEG
+3991 TYTVEG
-4004 TSGVCTKKLTI
+4004 TYGVCTKKLTI

-4082 NGKYCR
+4082 DGKYCK

-4095 TLREE
+4095 TLREAPE
-4100 PNVKISGDLTVCEN
+4100 VKISGDLTVCEN

-4152 EGKDLVVFVDGT
+4152 EDKDLVVFVDGT
-4164 DSYGCKGSD
+4164 DSYGCKGFD
-4173 KVTVSHVAPPSVEI
+4173 KKTVSHVAPPSVEI
-4187 IGVDQICAGQAVS
+4187 NGVDQICAGQTVS

-4206 AETYVWNG
+4206 AETYIWNG

-4234 GISTEGCVAEA
+4234 GISTEGCVAET

-4301 EAGIKGVALTGVT
+4301 EAGIKEVALTGVT

-4382 DVTYKVKAGNIYGC
+4382 DVTYTVKAGNIYGC
-4396 TDTAEFPIRVV
+4396 AGTDEINVKVV
-4407 SSPNIAV
+4407 SSPDLIV
-4414 SADIEFGNPNVQTTL
+4414 SANIEFGKPLRETTL

-4434 GVAYVDVCDGSKLN
+4434 GVAYVSVCDGTDLD
-4448 LQVSGGAKTF
+4448 LQVRGAKTF
-4458 SWNHKNG
+4458 KWDHRDS
-4465 VDTSYTSLDTTI
+4465 VYTSYTSLDTTI
-4477 TSAATFVVTGYIS
+4477 TSSATFVVTGFIT

-4495 RTIVVGHKT
+4495 RTIVVNHKA

-4509 VIGKRVVCEGS
+4509 LLGKRVVCEGS
-4520 PVSLEPVGTDAFLWN
+4520 PVTLEPIGTDSFEWN
-4535 GKEIVPDENGKKVIE
+4535 GKGVVPEEDGSKLIA
-4550 FTPVVKNFK
+4550 FTPTVKDFK

-4573 VRTYTDISFN
+4573 VRTYTDITFTG
-4583 SKPEFTVSGEKE
+4583 KPEFKVEGEKE
-4595 VCVNESITLNAFAVD
+4595 VCVNESVMLKASAVD

-4616 NYSYTWGY
+4616 NYSYNWGY

-4648 QLFASVKDSVGCV
+4648 KFFASVKDAVGCV

-4736 GTLNGCVNTLEIPV
+4736 GALNGCVNTLEIPV

-4759 LTNYAEDEELTYCEG
+4759 LTNYAEDEDLTYCEG

-4787 YTMPDGTKGANGA
+4787 YTMPDGTKGTNGA

-4813 FITGEGANGCSV
+4813 FITGEGDNGCSV

-4832 MNALPEV
+4832 MNTLPDV

-4854 IAELHVT
+4854 VAELHVT

-4871 SRKDTIKA
+4871 SRKDTIRA

-4943 WSIGKDT
+4943 WSVGKDT

-4999 ELNETADAILLC
+4999 ELNETADSILLC

-5030 GSTSDRLTVVPTR
+5030 GSTTDRLTVVPTR

-5054 NGCKTTQAIY
+5054 NGCKTTQAIN
-5064 VEVLPT
+5064 VKVLPT

-5179 DENDYY
+5179 DENGYY

-5246 LIAKATNVNEE
+5246 LTAKATNVNEE
-5257 DKVEFSWSAGSV
+5257 DKVEFTWSTGTV
-5269 SGELGDTMRM
+5269 TGENGEMMSM

-5285 EIYLTGSVVLLDEN
+5285 NIYLSGSVVLLDEN
-5299 GEQIYCKNT
+5299 GDQIFCKNT
-5308 LEIPVTVNTKP
+5308 LEIPVTVNPKP
-5319 TIEVEGERTVCYG
+5319 TIKVEGERNICFG
-5332 TEAKFTAVGAAAYEW
+5332 SEAELTAVGAAAYEW
-5347 VELESSSET
+5347 VELSSSETT

-5365 SLTVRG
+5365 SFTVKG
-5371 KDTET
+5371 KVVET

-5390 LPVLGVAN
+5390 LPVLGVAE
-5398 GSKVILCDGEEADIT
+5398 GSKLILCDGEEADIT

-5419 YGWRQ
+5419 YGWKQ

-5431 GNRYKHTPEQ
+5431 GNRYRHTPEQ

-5457 SMDIEVTVNMLPSLS
+5457 SFDIEVSVNMLPSLS

-5477 EICSGDSLILFGH
+5477 EICSGESLVLFGH

-5504 NGDKM
+5504 KGDKM

-5595 EGIDVN
+5595 EGVDVN

-5613 TEIPVLSFHGD
+5613 TEIPELSFHGD

-5637 DGAGMYNWRDVDGNL
+5637 DGASKYNWRDVDGNL

-5825 DVVVTVVGTDEKGC
+5825 DVVVTVVGTDAKGC

-5856 FVINPNCIDESN
+5856 FVINPNCIDNDNPS
-5868 TEVRFAGKIPD
+5868 VRFSGKVPD
-5879 HESAVWTWTPGEGLD
+5879 HENAVWTWTPGEDLEPITVGSAD
-5894 PVTAGNNTAG
+5894 KNVVT
-5904 GLVYKYDLPLKDSFE
+5904 YKYDLPLKDSFE

-5927 HGCIQEGSGW
+5927 HGCIQDGSGW
-5937 VYKWKDFWAAEAF
+5937 VYKWRDFWAAEAF
-5950 TPDGDGLNDKF
+5950 TPNGDERNDEF
-5961 MFHGGDFI
+5961 YFHGGDFI
-5969 ENFTYII
+5969 EEFSYII

-5987 KGIEDEWDGNYKGEP
+5987 KSIDDKWDGNYKGEP
-6002 CPTGVYGWTVR
+6002 CPTGVYGWTVK
-6013 YDNNSAT
+6013 YGNNSAT

-6026 RKGSVTIVR
+6026 RKGMVTIVR

>member
-31 AGQDPNDN
+31 AGQTSDPNAA
-39 LNLDFKKGLS
+39 LNLDFKNGLS
-49 GWKLYHGIK
+49 GWKLYHGTK
-58 NLKNGNS
+58 NLNYGTYT
-65 SWVFSKTDG
+65 W
-74 EVWIGDSNMR
+74 DSNVTGTAKI
-84 DLQGSND
+84 GSKNMNGVEGNDD
-91 RVKVNKSDFYSGG
+91 RVSVNKRDFFSGG

-110 SYYPDAISEKILAQ
+110 SYYLDAISEKILSQ
-124 KRSVIG
+124 KTIG
-130 EKYIPEIYKFYVLSR
+130 PDFIPYIYKFCVVSR

-154 YDMNFAQGDKL
+154 YDMNFAQG
-165 RGCVDNGKFKEN
+165 RGLTGCISGSSDIREN
-177 FNEWISE
+177 YNEWIDADVHE
-184 EAHVISSTT
+184 MDYVTCDIPHYKGTNNTFKTV
-193 KCKDGNV
+193 
-200 INYYAGSDGVFTKNA
+200 AGYSGVA
-215 GSQGEKGVDM
+215 GEDR
-225 RIPKTGDFPRVCRI
+225 RIPKTGGFPYACRI

-254 NCNFEVGEAS
+254 NQDNGKGHFDYGIVS
-264 AERMEYEFDCT
+264 AERMEYEFECT
-275 EDIGILLVDYCAI
+275 KDMGVLLIDYCAI
-288 AMNPSGVN
+288 AMNPSGKN
-296 PDDNNCRKDHE
+296 PSDCRNDHLPAGE
-307 DDGAPRFS
+307 PRFS
-315 IKLDTAALGSDDWN
+315 IKLDTATLGSDKWER
-329 LYQEPC
+329 YEEPC
-335 GEAAKST
+335 GEAGKST
-342 AHMQDSKGMF
+342 RAMYDSKGVY
-352 GGDLTKYHLVT
+352 GPDLTKFHLVT
-363 TGWSRTIFN
+363 TGWSRTIFK
-372 LVNLRGKR
+372 LSDLQGKKI
-380 VRLVVEVNDC
+380 RLVVDVNDC
-390 SQGNPMGKAG
+390 GQGDNMGAG

-409 SEVKPYKFD
+409 SEVKPYKLD
-418 LEYCKQGD
+418 LEYCKAGD
-426 PLKVTAPTGYDY
+426 PLTVTAPEGYDY
-438 YVWSVGE
+438 YLWYVGK
-445 NENKAKELDAN
+445 NERNAKKVED
-456 DLRLEQKNVYVS
+456 DDSRLEQKNVYKS
-468 DKFDASVEGY
+468 ASFDASVEGY
-478 VKVKF
+478 VKVEF
-483 GMFANSDPECEGVL
+483 GMFSNSDPECLGSL

-516 GTTEDGF
+516 GTTENGF
-523 YRFMDATKVK
+523 YRFVDATKVK

-566 FFDGLNNQFLMSGK
+566 FFDGLSNQFLMSGK
-580 INTIDEDESGFKF
+580 INSIDEDESGFKF

-612 VKFPDDLAP
+612 IKFPDDLAP
-621 EGQYVVLKVKTY
+621 EGQYIVLKVKTY

-667 VILDYPTRMSDW
+667 VILGYPTRMSDW

-693 ANQEEIDSDNFEA
+693 ANQEEIDSENFEA
-706 GTYLLDDYKNYLG
+706 GTYLQDDYKNYLG

-732 WNTCP
+732 WTTCP
-737 ADGFVAQKNVQE
+737 AEGFVAQKNVQE

-791 KRTLDFNI
+791 QRTLDFNI
-799 TANDRPVATLGVKE
+799 TANNRPVATLGVKE

-839 ANLYMLCTEQY
+839 ANLYMLCNEQY

-932 PGPAVATVLNYSPNN
+932 PGPAVATVLNYSPNH
-947 TPKWYKEGEEDDPTK
+947 TPVWYKEGESDPSK
-962 YMSGVSVELNP
+962 YMRGVSVELNP
-973 DFNANYYVSGTDVN
+973 DFNANYYVSGKDVN
-987 NCVFTIPF
+987 NCTFAIPF
-995 QFKQQAPAEPAF
+995 QFKQIAPAEPKF
-1007 EFTYKATRPETK
+1007 VFNYRQDRPTPE
-1019 NIVIEPGQK
+1019 NVQIEP
-1028 NDGDPMEIDYDAITK
+1028 DVEDPSKPMSIKYDAVSK
-1043 TYTFSPVCGYTHFNN
+1043 TYTFSPLCGSTHYKN
-1058 NYVAMKIT
+1058 NYVRVGFINPTKGVDNVVLSYELYDSKDAYVNWYKDSYQENGVT
-1066 NSPAALGKSNVY
+1066 WNRDFSPANDPNGKS
-1078 LSYSLKKNGQPE
+1078 
-1090 SMKNSGTDD
+1090 D
-1099 LTGVLQ
+1099 
-1105 DITVANT
+1105 
-1112 KYLYPTSKT
+1112 KYRI
-1121 GGQNDVY
+1121 V
-1128 ELEVKSYDYDTKE
+1128 VKSHDRETKE
-1141 HLCTQVYTIVVQGLP
+1141 VLCTQTYYIVVESVP
-1156 TPSPV
+1156 TPQAV
-1161 ISSMLVDEN
+1161 IYAYLN
-1170 GANIMDVSSEAC
+1170 GQSTTNATDRFCIGSEVILEANGRS
-1182 VGTRVKLSGTAT
+1182 
-1194 SVNGIN
+1194 N
-1200 NAEYTWYYSNS
+1200 NQNLQSKDLKYTWYLYST
-1211 AQGYPA
+1211 GVA
-1217 LSNSEVNGNGGKDS
+1217 LTDQSPEMEGQQNGGS
-1231 KSFTFN
+1231 KNTIKF
-1237 IEELGKGHQV
+1237 EVKKGGHSVRTDFLEQ
-1247 FKDAENR
+1247 
-1254 YYYSYGLYV
+1254 YQYGL
-1263 KDDKG
+1263 KIEDANG
-1268 CVNHTSKT
+1268 CANNFTKT
-1276 IYVKPTPDFTVG
+1276 VYVKPNPDFSVTDTTV
-1288 NVFACKDK
+1288 C
-1296 AVELTAVDSYESHD
+1296 
-1310 GHASNW
+1310 
-1316 NQINDYKW
+1316 INDGIAVLKVRDLYEHKEGSHSCNNSSIVGYKW
-1324 KVGTGNYVQGNEVYK
+1324 DNADAFDVKDSVMSYGGLTGEKEV
-1339 VNNVSGLETVSVIA
+1339 TVSVKA
-1353 TAKNGCEAEK
+1353 SNECVTEK
-1363 EATIDVYPEFDVKL
+1363 KVTINVFPEFDVML
-1377 EALRPGDNASLDIFP
+1377 EALRPSNDANLDIYADK
-1392 TKEGVF
+1392 TTGEF
-1398 KVCSGTAKSALVLS
+1398 KICSGLTAGLVLS
-1412 ASPVPGATGEQATAY
+1412 AGPKEGATGNQAS
-1427 SYEVKCRRSNV
+1427 SYTY
-1438 VVKKADITSSS
+1438 VVKRRRDGKTITSKDITSSS
-1449 RVSMYGFEWPTVL
+1449 RVCAYGFDMPTVL
-1462 IGGGVIETFD
+1462 IDNGVTETFD
-1472 VTVTSSNGCVVKKS
+1472 VTVTSSFGCVVKKS
-1486 FEVEVLQRPS
+1486 FDVLVMQRPS
-1496 LTFDASRTVA
+1496 LSFDVTRTVA
-1506 CESGEEVTLTAMDY
+1506 CEDGSEVTITAFDY
-1520 STDEN
+1520 STDKE
-1525 RIEKMEWITLGV
+1525 RIASMEWITAGV
-1537 NDPEYAVGTNKLTG
+1537 NDAVSNLAEAKLTG

-1559 EYKDYYAKI
+1559 EYKDYKARI
-1568 TTIEG
+1568 TTTEG
-1573 CSYQTYKR
+1573 CSYEATQK
-1581 IYNGRTP
+1581 IYHGRTP
-1588 IFEAEAVPAE
+1588 IFDAEAVPAE

-1608 LNARSNYKQTY
+1608 LNAKSDYKNTY
-1619 FYTQNGVDG
+1619 FYTQNGEDS
-1628 NVTPV
+1628 NENPL
-1633 WTSSWTDAKVV
+1633 WTSSWTDARVLK
-1644 SGPSS
+1644 GPSS
-1649 ASFDASTGEEVS
+1649 ASFDASTGAIVTEE
-1661 SDKTFTVR
+1661 DKSFVVR
-1669 AGNSHIGP
+1669 AGNSFVGP
-1677 NFKYHSDASANFCYA
+1677 SYKYYSDASANFCYA

-1703 PAVTVEVLD
+1703 PAVTVDVLD

-1726 YKLKLNVSLQKN
+1726 YKLRLNVSLKK
-1738 GENQNG
+1738 GGVNQNG
-1744 VVNLKVTRN
+1744 VVNLNVTRN

-1802 CGGSSRVDVTII
+1802 CGGSSRVDVTIV

-1890 GCVGEPA
+1890 GCVGKPA

-1960 EFTVTGEDGVSH
+1960 EFAVTGDDGVSR
-1972 KYLMYDRIIVT
+1972 KYLMYDKIIVT

-1995 GEPGCEASQ
+1995 GDPGCEASQ
-2004 KVAVNVSNAP
+2004 KVAVNVSKSPELKVNMFNATKNLTI
-2014 QLEVYMYNVTK
+2014 QNVTNNSK
-2025 NEEVGGA
+2025 VDA
-2032 IENGGR
+2032 
-2038 VAEVCPGDK
+2038 VCPGDK
-2047 VRFQVYNRAEGTV
+2047 VRFHVYNTESGAVT
-2060 NTTYSFKRVTP
+2060 TTYSFRRVTP
-2071 GYEYTWTTKGTAT
+2071 GYEYTWTTKGSAT
-2084 GTTTAYTTSEV
+2084 GGSVYVTNEV
-2095 SIDREYKYEIKAT
+2095 TIDREYKYEIKAT

-2122 VWGKDEIYTL
+2122 VMNIDNIYTL
-2132 GNYASSNVSYL
+2132 GNYASNNVSYL
-2143 CQDFNGE
+2143 CHDFDGE
-2150 LTIECFGGKEDGTYA
+2150 LTIECFGGSGNAGDYT
-2165 WKASGQSLDG
+2165 WKASGQSALLG
-2175 NKSKIKVTPRGNPAS
+2175 EEPTIKVTPKGNVS
-2190 MEQTSTSYTVTADNK
+2190 STKQTSTSYIVTAKNQ
-2205 YGCPQTVTHTVYFRP
+2205 YGCMQTVTHTIYFRP
-2220 LPNFAVKAESEAVCE
+2220 VPNFDVKAEKSQVCE
-2235 DDEVKISAYKV
+2235 DEEVKLTAFKV
-2246 VGDGS
+2246 VDDGS
-2251 WHANNSTSYTYSFD
+2251 WHASNNTSYTYSFD
-2265 GSAYSTAANNSYK
+2265 GSNFSAEAGCLYELTA
-2278 FTDDDKKS
+2278 DDKAK
-2286 GSRKFVVSANY
+2286 GSKEFTVEANY
-2297 NVITDRDKN
+2297 NVISARDGS
-2306 YVSCQASKEITVD
+2306 YVSCQSEKKISVD
-2319 VIYKPEFEVEVLK
+2319 VIYKPEFTVEVLK
-2332 NSEVVKEGEK
+2332 NGAVVNGGDK
-2342 LCVDDLFSFRMTE
+2342 LCIGDEFSFRLKE
-2355 KGTVRPAGYSD
+2355 VGTVRPVGYSD
-2366 IVTYEIID
+2366 IVTYTITD
-2374 ESADDQKE
+2374 EATENAKAPQE
-2382 SQTLTSNFGG
+2382 FVGNFGG
-2392 LKSSAAI
+2392 EGSSAPI

-2505 GCWSNLAE
+2505 GCWSNPAE
-2513 HKVKT
+2513 HKVKA

-2524 IVDGKRVDCVGSNAE
+2524 MVDGKREDCVGSNAE
-2539 ITANHSSVTS
+2539 ITANGSSVAS

-2601 DKRCADTALF
+2601 DKRCTDTELF

-2627 GTQQDITLMSCIGT
+2627 GTQQNTTLMSCIGT
-2641 PMKLQASNSNSQ
+2641 PMTLQASNSNSQ
-2653 DNTFEWYD
+2653 DNTFEWFN
-2661 VDNKSL
+2661 VNNESL
-2667 GTGEQITVTPASVAN
+2667 GTGSQIIVTPASVAN
-2682 VIFKVKVKDGNGCES
+2682 VIFKVKVTDGAGCEN
-2697 EKIFTYG
+2697 EGVFTYG
-2704 AYSLPNLSVV
+2704 AYSLPNLSVA
-2714 GNTSCEGVPNKMVA
+2714 GNTSCEGVLNKMVA
-2728 SDLRGD
+2728 SDLRTGN
-2734 EFATEFYW
+2734 FGTEFYW
-2742 NNSTENNHEFEATFA
+2742 NNSTNNNPEFEVTFA

-2762 YTVVAED
+2762 YSVVAVD
-2769 KNGCRAEKI
+2769 KNGCRAEKT
-2778 VDVIVNAN
+2778 VDVTVNAN
-2786 PTAMVKADRN
+2786 PTAIVKADRN
-2796 QVCHGGAIE
+2796 QVCYGGAIE

-2816 WHEGSFDANGTIIWG
+2816 WEEGLVDVNGTIAWG
-2831 NVSISTSK
+2831 GVSISTSK
-2839 TITPIVTEKKAYKF
+2839 MITPIVTGKKAYRF
-2853 TAQDGKCQSVSA
+2853 TAQDGKCQSVSE
-2865 PFIVSPFNEASFE
+2865 PFIVSPFNQASFD
-2878 VSDATVCAG
+2878 VSEATTVCAG
-2887 QDATI
+2887 QDAMI
-2892 NISDSKNV
+2892 NISNSKNV
-2900 KKYYWKELGGDYK
+2900 KKYYWKERGGDYN

-2929 GGKTKT
+2929 GGKTK
-2935 YRIYGVSNDDCITA
+2935 YYSIYGVSNDDCVT
-2949 EEEFTVTINSL
+2949 EEKTFTVTINSL
-2960 PTVEIDVVEGGRG
+2960 PTVEIEVVEGGRG

-3001 WSGATVDQN
+3001 WSGATVNQTDK
-3010 DVSKSSY
+3010 SKSSY

-3032 KKGCAGIAE
+3032 EKGCAGIAE

-3084 ASSSISNYTWEVGDT
+3084 ASSSISNYTWEVGNT

-3114 GASYSETY
+3114 GASYSEIY

-3192 IKQAKKFGFVGSV
+3192 IKQAKKFSFVGSV

-3211 TVCYSDPVTVDATV
+3211 TVCYSDPVTVEATV

-3236 VKGSNLQSKTIL
+3236 VKGSNLQSKTVL

-3257 SAVVTGGDGK
+3257 SAVVTGGDGD

-3291 GVYTYDLVV
+3291 GIYTYDLVV
-3300 RDGEGSGCPVTA
+3300 RDGKGNGCPVTA

-3325 ISTDKDAVCNESE
+3325 ISTDKDAVCSESE

-3344 CTNADCSVDEE
+3344 CTNANCTVDEE

-3402 APVSITIDKLGAPEF
+3402 APVSITIDKLGAPQF
-3417 TIYDAAGKDILDP
+3417 TIYDEAGKDILDP
-3430 AYGNVMVCPGDYKEL
+3430 AYGNVMVCPGDYEQL
-3445 IVAAKGTAALSS
+3445 IVEAKGDEALSS

-3464 SDDVLSSSQNF
+3464 SDDVLSTSQNF
-3475 NTPVFN
+3475 NTPVFE
-3481 EAKEAHYI
+3481 EAKEARYV

-3520 TGLCEGTTARFTVSS
+3520 TGLCEGTTAKFTVSS
-3535 LDDKTTFE
+3535 LDENTTFE

-3550 TDDYID
+3550 TDNNID

-3570 ILNGCSVSKNSVF
+3570 ILNGCSVSKDSVF

-4301 EAGIKGVALTGVT
+4301 DAGIKGVTLTGVT

-4382 DVTYKVKAGNIYGC
+4382 DVTYTVKAGNIYGC
-4396 TDTAEFPIRVV
+4396 AGTAEFPIRVV

-4477 TSAATFVVTGYIS
+4477 TSAATFVVTGYMS

-4520 PVSLEPVGTDAFLWN
+4520 PVTLEPVGTDAFLWN

-4624 DKDSKKAFD
+4624 DKDFKKAFD

-4675 LTFDAKGSDNDPS
+4675 LTFEAKGSDNDPS

-4701 YAYINSGGASVT
+4701 YAYINGGGASIT

-4731 IYKVT
+4731 IYKVS
-4736 GTLNGCVNTLEIPV
+4736 GELNGCVNTLEIPV

-4787 YTMPDGTKGANGA
+4787 YTMPDGTKGTNGA

-4813 FITGEGANGCSV
+4813 FITGEGDNGCSV

-4832 MNALPEV
+4832 MNTLPEV
-4839 AIDIEKDQDRICYRE
+4839 AIDIEKDQNRICYRE
-4854 IAELHVT
+4854 VAELHVT

-4879 TITKDSVFTVV
+4879 TITKDSLFTVV
-4890 GKDGNGCESEV
+4890 GKDGNGCESEA

-5090 VTDDTKDNFESF
+5090 VTDDTKDKFKSF

-5371 KDTET
+5371 KDTGT

-5504 NGDKM
+5504 KGDKM

-5629 GDEVSLLA
+5629 GEEVSLLA

-5652 LSDKARYTFKPDVET
+5652 LSDKARYTFRPDVET

-5894 PVTAGNNTAG
+5894 PVTARNNTAG

>member
-31 AGQDPNDN
+31 AGQIKDPNAD
-39 LNLDFKKGLS
+39 LNLDFSKGLA
-49 GWKLYHGIK
+49 GWKLYHGLVKFGADVDHKTYYWCYDDAKTLLAGKTEESTLNGGFYKTKPVVADLFSGVSSDELYLMVTERSYVGAIGANVIK
-58 NLKNGNS
+58 NGHANDLTGTINAPHNTAEGYEEECSRFQVFVAGNTTKYDIN
-65 SWVFSKTDG
+65 FSKGNKLVGCTG
-74 EVWIGDSNMR
+74 SS
-84 DLQGSND
+84 LQGND
-91 RVKVNKSDFYSGG
+91 CGEKKYISKTSDF
-104 YVMTPQ
+104 
-110 SYYPDAISEKILAQ
+110 
-124 KRSVIG
+124 
-130 EKYIPEIYKFYVLSR
+130 
-145 GGADNEDGR
+145 
-154 YDMNFAQGDKL
+154 MN
-165 RGCVDNGKFKEN
+165 
-177 FNEWISE
+177 
-184 EAHVISSTT
+184 T
-193 KCKDGNV
+193 
-200 INYYAGSDGVFTKNA
+200 
-215 GSQGEKGVDM
+215 
-225 RIPKTGDFPRVCRI
+225 CRI
-239 GSAFGVYDGYASEAR
+239 GASYGIYDGLAAEL
-254 NCNFEVGEAS
+254 NGCGLPKEVS
-264 AERMEYEFDCT
+264 NAEMMEYEFDCT
-275 EDIGILLVDYCAI
+275 ENIGMLVVDYCAI
-288 AMNPSGVN
+288 ATNPKGDHQDRAMPSYKIVAEYWSGT
-296 PDDNNCRKDHE
+296 KWE
-307 DDGAPRFS
+307 SAG
-315 IKLDTAALGSDDWN
+315 
-329 LYQEPC
+329 C
-335 GEAAKST
+335 GETVKST
-342 AHMQDSKGMF
+342 NEMVDCSGIKGTQ
-352 GGDLTKYHLVT
+352 LNKYHVVT
-363 TGWSRTIFN
+363 TGWESIAFN
-372 LVNLRGKR
+372 LKNYVGKKI
-380 VRLVVEVNDC
+380 RLQVYVNDC
-390 SQGNPMGKAG
+390 CYGNVEGAG
-400 GHAAYMYFR
+400 GHPCYMYFR
-409 SEVKPYKFD
+409 AEVKPLQLDVK
-418 LEYCKQGD
+418 YCKSD
-426 PLKVTAPTGYDY
+426 EPAELTAPGGYDY
-438 YVWSVGE
+438 YRWYIGSEAEDLE
-445 NENKAKELDAN
+445 NNSLRFKGDITGNTHTLPNVTAANNHIRVELGMNTQA
-456 DLRLEQKNVYVS
+456 
-468 DKFDASVEGY
+468 EGC
-478 VKVKF
+478 KI
-483 GMFANSDPECEGVL
+483 VL
-497 DTLIQ
+497 DTIISATMLKPTIGVTQ
-502 SQTVEPDIAFVDSC
+502 SCNNYVYFSDE
-516 GTTEDGF
+516 
-523 YRFMDATKVK
+523 TKV
-533 LGNKYE
+533 
-539 TGLVEDRTWLLYPQ
+539 
-553 GARPVINGTPKDD
+553 
-566 FFDGLNNQFLMSGK
+566 GK
-580 INTIDEDESGFKF
+580 AGDESGSGSKDVVAVRKWYLYPAGAVPEVNGSLKDYNYEETYYTSGAVYPDKDEYGYVFKF
-593 VTADGNARVIPDI
+593 ANDGGKASPLTAT
-606 IGTADS
+606 TAEYGAKLS
-612 VKFPDDLAP
+612 P
-621 EGQYVVLKVKTY
+621 EGQYILLEVETV
-633 SGCESYVCKKVR
+633 SGCDSFVCKKVR
-645 PRYTPVNTLKVPEV
+645 PRFTPVNTLIIPEV
-659 CVGDDLKA
+659 CEGEDIKAIITRAPARMEDWQAIHPLYFKEGKTCPTDLPKGKD
-667 VILDYPTRMSDW
+667 IETYFDYGTNGYGS
-679 ESVVKRYLKNNAIP
+679 YLREL
-693 ANQEEIDSDNFEA
+693 Q
-706 GTYLLDDYKNYLG
+706 
-719 DLEYSADG
+719 YSFDGG
-727 KTWYN
+727 KTWH
-732 WNTCP
+732 
-737 ADGFVAQKNVQE
+737 DGDFVITQATRKGSYSYE
-749 SFTKSFQVRD
+749 YLVRD
-759 IWSYKKKVDADGNF
+759 IWSWKKAEDGVTNVP
-773 TGEYE
+773 
-778 LDENGKRIPYDYC
+778 DDYC
-791 KRTLDFNI
+791 EYPMTYK
-799 TANDRPVATLGVKE
+799 PVVVNEKPTVEFATEE
-813 GYAIEYAGTTME
+813 GYAVVDGGVSMKGYPI
-825 GLPLYKIKLCSNTE
+825 YKVQLCGGSD
-839 ANLYMLCTEQY
+839 ANLYLKCNDLYTIEW
-850 KVTWAAFNN
+850 KAFDN
-859 GVSGSLGFVNDM
+859 GGTGAFKDVMNDTY
-871 SQADG
+871 G
-876 YDGKLNGR
+876 WEYGKWLS
-884 FKSLPCKVSPN
+884 KPCKVTSEA
-895 SGRSEVEISNGKCD
+895 GRSEVSISNGNCTST
-909 YKIVVEIEEVAVEA
+909 IIVEIEEVTTTA

-932 PGPAVATVLNYSPNN
+932 PGPAVANLLNVTKNSPTWYRKDASGNVLVGQGKTSI
-947 TPKWYKEGEEDDPTK
+947 
-962 YMSGVSVELNP
+962 ELNP
-973 DFNANYYVSGTDVN
+973 DFNAEYIVAGKDDNS
-987 NCVFTIPF
+987 CEFALPF
-995 QFKQQAPAEPAF
+995 QFKQLAPAAPRIGFNYRQDRPGAVDKQITPDNAKVDDPMTITYDALTQ
-1007 EFTYKATRPETK
+1007 TYK
-1019 NIVIEPGQK
+1019 
-1028 NDGDPMEIDYDAITK
+1028 
-1043 TYTFSPVCGYTHFNN
+1043 FSPLCGSTHYKN
-1058 NYVAMKIT
+1058 NYVRVSFT
-1066 NSPAALGKSNVY
+1066 NPTAGLDNIDLGYKLYDSNGNYVNWQKDVYQGAGVSWTRDFVPANNQYGKS
-1078 LSYSLKKNGQPE
+1078 
-1090 SMKNSGTDD
+1090 D
-1099 LTGVLQ
+1099 
-1105 DITVANT
+1105 
-1112 KYLYPTSKT
+1112 KYK
-1121 GGQNDVY
+1121 V
-1128 ELEVKSYDYDTKE
+1128 EVTSYDRETKE
-1141 HLCTQVYTIVVQGLP
+1141 ALCTQTYYIIVESIP
-1156 TPSPV
+1156 TPQA
-1161 ISSMLVDEN
+1161 DFY
-1170 GANIMDVSSEAC
+1170 AY
-1182 VGTRVKLSGTAT
+1182 LSGQSTAQSTDKFCIGSEVVIKANARSNNKDLVGKPFYYTWCYINGTELTAT
-1194 SVNGIN
+1194 SPEMGGR
-1200 NAEYTWYYSNS
+1200 A
-1211 AQGYPA
+1211 
-1217 LSNSEVNGNGGKDS
+1217 NGGDISEIK
-1231 KSFTFN
+1231 FTV
-1237 IEELGKGHQV
+1237 EKGGHSTRTDFLEQYQYRLKL
-1247 FKDAENR
+1247 KDAAGCINHIDKTV
-1254 YYYSYGLYV
+1254 YV
-1263 KDDKG
+1263 MP
-1268 CVNHTSKT
+1268 N
-1276 IYVKPTPDFTVG
+1276 PDFTVTDTTVCLNEG
-1288 NVFACKDK
+1288 IATLKVSDLYEPKTGSHSYNNCAITGYSWDGSANYGAGDSIKVYNN
-1296 AVELTAVDSYESHD
+1296 LTA
-1310 GHASNW
+1310 A
-1316 NQINDYKW
+1316 K
-1324 KVGTGNYVQGNEVYK
+1324 
-1339 VNNVSGLETVSVIA
+1339 TVTVAVKGS
-1353 TAKNGCEAEK
+1353 NGCVAEK
-1363 EATIDVYPEFDVKL
+1363 EVEINVFPEFDVKL
-1377 EALRPGDNASLDIFP
+1377 EALRPSNDANLDIYP
-1392 TKEGVF
+1392 TAGGEF
-1398 KVCSGTAKSALVLS
+1398 KICSGLTAGLVLS
-1412 ASPVPGATGEQATAY
+1412 AGPKGGATGNQAT
-1427 SYEVKCRRSNV
+1427 SYTY
-1438 VVKKADITSSS
+1438 VVKRRRDGKTITSKDITSSS
-1449 RVSMYGFEWPTVL
+1449 RTCAYGFDMPTVL
-1462 IGGGVIETFD
+1462 IDNGVTETFD
-1472 VTVTSSNGCVVKKS
+1472 VTVTSSFGCVVKKS
-1486 FEVEVLQRPS
+1486 FDIQVMQRPS
-1496 LTFDASRTVA
+1496 LSFDVTRTVV
-1506 CESGEEVTLTAMDY
+1506 CEEGEEEEKEVTITAFDY
-1520 STDEN
+1520 STDKG
-1525 RIEKMEWITLGV
+1525 RIASMEWITAGV
-1537 NDPEYAVGTNKLTG
+1537 NDAVSNLAEAKLTG

-1559 EYKDYYAKI
+1559 EYKDYKARI
-1568 TTIEG
+1568 TTTEG
-1573 CSYQTYKR
+1573 CSYEATQR
-1581 IYNGRTP
+1581 IYHGRTP
-1588 IFEAEAVPAE
+1588 IFDAEAVPAE

-1608 LNARSNYKQTY
+1608 LNAKSDYKNTY
-1619 FYTQNGVDG
+1619 FYTQNGEDSNG
-1628 NVTPV
+1628 NPL
-1633 WTSSWTDAKVV
+1633 WTSSWTDARVLK
-1644 SGPSS
+1644 GPSS
-1649 ASFDASTGEEVS
+1649 ASFDASTGAIVTE
-1661 SDKTFTVR
+1661 DKSFVVR
-1669 AGNSHIGP
+1669 AGNSFVGP
-1677 NFKYHSDASANFCYA
+1677 SYKYYSDASANFCYA

-1703 PAVTVEVLD
+1703 PDVKVDVLD
-1712 MNNNV
+1712 MNGNPV
-1717 VNEVCENNE
+1717 SEVCENNM
-1726 YKLKLNVSLQKN
+1726 YKLKLTVDLKK
-1738 GENQNG
+1738 GGFNQNG
-1744 VVNLKVTRN
+1744 VVNLNVTRN
-1753 GVDETAGGKMVPA
+1753 GVDETDGGMMVTA

-1778 RNADNNIAFDKD
+1778 RNADNGIAFDRD

-1802 CGGSSRVDVTII
+1802 CGGSSRVDVSIV
-1814 KLPEVGINETSG
+1814 KLPEVGINEENG
-1826 VVSGGIVCEGTKLE
+1826 VVSGSIVCEGTKLK

-1853 GTYKWTSDKG
+1853 KTYKWTSDKG
-1863 LSWNEGKIEPTPSE
+1863 LSWSEGNIEPTPSD
-1877 GKNTYTLVITDSK
+1877 GTNTYTLVITDDK
-1890 GCVGEPA
+1890 GCVGKPA
-1897 DFEVEV
+1897 DFVV
-1903 IKAPEFTAWSKSD
+1903 DVVKAPEFTAWSKSD

-1960 EFTVTGEDGVSH
+1960 EFTVTGDDGVSH
-1972 KYLMYDRIIVT
+1972 KYLMYDKIIVT
-1983 DNKQYE
+1983 ENKQYE

-1995 GEPGCEASQ
+1995 GEPGCEAPQ
-2004 KVAVNVSNAP
+2004 KVAVNVSKAPVLKVNMFNATKN
-2014 QLEVYMYNVTK
+2014 LTIENVTNNSK
-2025 NEEVGGA
+2025 
-2032 IENGGR
+2032 
-2038 VAEVCPGDK
+2038 VAAVCPGDK
-2047 VRFQVYNRAEGTV
+2047 VRFHVYNTESGAVT
-2060 NTTYSFKRVTP
+2060 TTYSFRRVTP
-2071 GYEYTWTTKGTAT
+2071 GYEYTWTTKGSAT
-2084 GTTTAYTTSEV
+2084 GGTAYVTNEV
-2095 SIDREYKYEIKAT
+2095 TIDREYKYEIKAT
-2108 SQDGCVSYFYVTVP
+2108 SQDGCVSYFYVSVP
-2122 VWGKDEIYTL
+2122 VTNIDNIYTL
-2132 GNYASSNVSYL
+2132 GNYASNNVSYL
-2143 CQDFNGE
+2143 CHDFDGD
-2150 LTIECFGGKEDGTYA
+2150 LTIECFGGSGNYT
-2165 WKASGQSLDG
+2165 WKASGQSNALG
-2175 NKSKIKVTPRGNPAS
+2175 NQSTITVQPRGNAS
-2190 MEQTSTSYTVTADNK
+2190 STKQTSTSYIVTAENQ
-2205 YGCPQTVTHTVYFRP
+2205 YGCMQTVTHTIYFRP
-2220 LPNFAVKAESEAVCE
+2220 VPNFNVEAEKSPVCE
-2235 DDEVKISAYKV
+2235 NEEVKLTAFKV
-2246 VGDGS
+2246 VDDGS
-2251 WHANNSTSYTYSFD
+2251 WHASNNTSYTYRFD
-2265 GSAYSTAANNSYK
+2265 GSNYSAEAGYLYELTDVDKANGSK
-2278 FTDDDKKS
+2278 VFT
-2286 GSRKFVVSANY
+2286 VSANY
-2297 NVITDRDKN
+2297 NVISDRNGN
-2306 YVSCQASKEITVD
+2306 YVSCQSEKKITVD
-2319 VIYKPEFEVEVLK
+2319 VIYKPEFTVEVLK
-2332 NSEVVKEGEK
+2332 NGAVVNGGDK
-2342 LCVDDLFSFRMTE
+2342 LCIDDEFSFRLKE
-2355 KGTVRPAGYSD
+2355 NGTGRPQGYSD
-2366 IVTYEIID
+2366 IVTYTITD
-2374 ESADDQKE
+2374 EAAENAKAPQE
-2382 SQTLTSNFGG
+2382 FVGNFGG
-2392 LKSSAAI
+2392 AVSSAAI

-2469 DGSAYQWST
+2469 NGSAYQWST

-2513 HKVKT
+2513 HKVKA

-2524 IVDGKRVDCVGSNAE
+2524 MVDGKREDCVGSNAE
-2539 ITANHSSVTS
+2539 ITANGSSVAS

-2554 YTWLSVDGGANG
+2554 YTWLSVAGGANG

-2577 LSNGVTFD
+2577 LSNGTTFD

-2601 DKRCADTALF
+2601 DKRCADTTLF

-2627 GTQQDITLMSCIGT
+2627 GTQQNTTLMSCIGT
-2641 PMKLQASNSNSQ
+2641 PMTLQASNSNSQ
-2653 DNTFEWYD
+2653 DNTFEWFN
-2661 VDNKSL
+2661 VNNESL
-2667 GTGEQITVTPASVAN
+2667 GTGSQIIVTPASVAN

-2704 AYSLPNLSVV
+2704 AYSLPNLSVA
-2714 GNTSCEGVPNKMVA
+2714 GNTSCEGVLNKMVA
-2728 SDLRGD
+2728 SDLRTGN
-2734 EFATEFYW
+2734 FGTEFYW
-2742 NNSTENNHEFEATFA
+2742 NNSTNNNPEFEVTFA

-2762 YTVVAED
+2762 YSVVAVD
-2769 KNGCRAEKI
+2769 KNGCRAEKT
-2778 VDVIVNAN
+2778 VDVTVNAN

-2796 QVCHGGAIE
+2796 QVCYGGVIE

-2816 WHEGSFDANGTIIWG
+2816 WQEGLVADDGIITWG
-2831 NVSISTSK
+2831 DVTISTSK
-2839 TITPIVTEKKAYKF
+2839 TITPIVKEKRAYRF
-2853 TAQDGKCQSVSA
+2853 TAQDGKCQSKSE
-2865 PFIVSPFNEASFE
+2865 PFIVSPFNEALFN
-2878 VSDATVCAG
+2878 VSNATVCAG
-2887 QDATI
+2887 QNATI

-2900 KKYYWKELGGDYK
+2900 KKYYWKERGGDYN

-2929 GGKTKT
+2929 GGKTK
-2935 YRIYGVSNDDCITA
+2935 YYSIYGVSNDDCVT
-2949 EEEFTVTINSL
+2949 EEKTFTVTINSL
-2960 PTVEIDVVEGGRG
+2960 PTVEIDVVAGGRG
-2973 GEAVRCDNGAE
+2973 GEAVRCDNGKALE
-2984 LVFQAKITSGQ
+2984 FQAKITSGQ
-2995 TADSYE
+2995 TANSYA
-3001 WSGATVDQN
+3001 WSGATVDQT
-3010 DVSKSSY
+3010 DESLSSY
-3017 SGVANGQKVRVRVVD
+3017 SGVADNHKIRVTVVD
-3032 KKGCAGIAE
+3032 DNGCAGVAE
-3041 RSVTVYSHPVIA
+3041 KSVTVYNHPIIA
-3053 LLPAEEDGAADAN
+3053 LLPAKEDGAEDVDPS
-3066 IRRFCAGDEV
+3066 IRRFCAGGEV
-3076 TLGVNVER
+3076 TLEVDVER
-3084 ASSSISNYTWEVGDT
+3084 ASSSISNYTWEVGGT

-3114 GASYSETY
+3114 GESYDETY
-3122 SVQVVDGNQCVSNKA
+3122 SVKVVDGNQCESGVV
-3137 SYTVNVEE
+3137 SYTVNVVK
-3145 RPKVNSSKPEPVC
+3145 RPEITHSEPTPVC

-3170 DIYFNEYGDELT
+3170 DRYFNEYGDPLT

-3248 ACEGETLNL
+3248 ACENETLNL
-3257 SAVVTGGDGK
+3257 SAVVTGGDGD
-3267 YTYSWNGAAANAKYK
+3267 YTYSWNGAAANAVYK

-3291 GVYTYDLVV
+3291 GIYTYDLVV

-3344 CTNADCSVDEE
+3344 CTNADCSIDEE

-3379 LRNVKGSTNVSVTVK
+3379 LRNVKGSTKVSVTVK

-3402 APVSITIDKLGAPEF
+3402 APVSITIAKLAAPEF
-3417 TIYDAAGKDILDP
+3417 TIYDAAGNDILDP
-3430 AYGNVMVCPGDYKEL
+3430 AYGNVMVCPGDYEEL
-3445 IVAAKGTAALSS
+3445 IVAAKEKEGVTEALSS
-3457 YKWRGIN
+3457 YKWRSIN
-3464 SDDVLSSSQNF
+3464 SDDVLSTSQNF
-3475 NTPVFN
+3475 NTPVFE
-3481 EAKEAHYI
+3481 EAKEATYV

-3508 KPLPNFTLAGPR
+3508 KPLPKLTLAGPR

-3535 LDDKTTFE
+3535 LDKNTTFD
-3543 WLQPVPS
+3543 WQQPVPS
-3550 TDDYID
+3550 TENYID

-3570 ILNGCSVSKNSVF
+3570 ILNGCSVTKDSVF

-3615 NQSASLAGKVTWSWR
+3615 NQLASLAGKVTWSWR

-3646 NPNVTTTYT
+3646 NPNVTTIYT

-3679 ENPEIRANFHPSAE
+3679 ENPEIKANFHPSAE

-3700 ELRLDGADFY
+3700 ELRLDGADYY
-3710 AWNKGAAYDEKN
+3710 AWNKGAAYDANN
-3722 SEELESSTIAI
+3722 SEELASPTIAI
-3733 GTDFVVGTTNNYTIA
+3733 GTDFVVGMTNNYSIA
-3748 GMKEYKYPNGTLNCV
+3748 GMKKYEYTNGTLYCE
-3763 SEKTVGLKVYAAPS
+3763 STKTVGLKVYAAPS
-3777 VSVSAPSKAC
+3777 VSISAPSKAC

-3833 QTFSYSVIGSEI
+3833 QTFGYSVIGSEI

-3874 VDSVCIGDY
+3874 VKDVCIGDY

-3910 DSISYLITK
+3910 DSISYLITE
-3919 DSEITVTGRDTN
+3919 DSKITVTGRDTN
-3931 NCFVDETVKI
+3931 NCFVDETVEI
-3941 KAQDPAGFNLSLD
+3941 KAQDPAGFDIKLAD
-3954 PSVNTKVCEGSPVT
+3954 GVNTTVCEGSAVT
-3968 LKVVG
+3968 LQVEG
-3973 AEKYKWED
+3973 ATEYKWED
-3981 DPSNT
+3981 DPENT
-3986 KSEMQ
+3986 TSQMQ
-3991 VAPVSNTSYTVEG
+3991 VSPVSNTSYTVEG
-4004 TSGVCTKKLTI
+4004 TYGVCTRKLTI
-4015 PVEIVSAPA
+4015 PVYIVSAPA

-4046 TTGLVF
+4046 TEGLVF

-4072 EKYIVTATDP
+4072 EKYIVTATHPD
-4082 NGKYCR
+4082 GKHCR

-4100 PNVKISGDLTVCEN
+4100 PNVKISGDLKVCEN

-4137 PVNNVAGGTNYQPKM
+4137 PVNNVAGGTNYQPKI
-4152 EGKDLVVFVDGT
+4152 EDKDLVVFVDGT

-4187 IGVDQICAGQAVS
+4187 NGVDQICAGQTVS

-4206 AETYVWNG
+4206 AETYIWNG

-4234 GISTEGCVAEA
+4234 GISTEGCVAET

-4301 EAGIKGVALTGVT
+4301 EAGIKEVALTGVT

-4382 DVTYKVKAGNIYGC
+4382 DVTYTVKAGNIYGC
-4396 TDTAEFPIRVV
+4396 AGTDEINVKVV
-4407 SSPNIAV
+4407 SSPDLIV
-4414 SADIEFGNPNVQTTL
+4414 SANIEFGKPLRETTL

-4434 GVAYVDVCDGSKLN
+4434 GVAYVSVCDGTDLD
-4448 LQVSGGAKTF
+4448 LQVRGAKTF
-4458 SWNHKNG
+4458 KWDHRDS
-4465 VDTSYTSLDTTI
+4465 VYTSYTSLDTTI
-4477 TSAATFVVTGYIS
+4477 TSSATFVVTGFIT

-4495 RTIVVGHKT
+4495 RTIVVNHKA

-4509 VIGKRVVCEGS
+4509 LLGKRVVCEGS
-4520 PVSLEPVGTDAFLWN
+4520 PVTLEPIGTDSFEWN
-4535 GKEIVPDENGKKVIE
+4535 GKGVVPEEDGSKLIA
-4550 FTPVVKNFK
+4550 FTPTVKDFK

-4573 VRTYTDISFN
+4573 VRTYTDITFTG
-4583 SKPEFTVSGEKE
+4583 KPEFKVEGEKE
-4595 VCVNESITLNAFAVD
+4595 VCVNESVMLKASAVD

-4616 NYSYTWGY
+4616 NYSYNWGY

-4648 QLFASVKDSVGCV
+4648 QFFASVKDAVGCV

-4787 YTMPDGTKGANGA
+4787 YTMPDGTKGTNGA

-4813 FITGEGANGCSV
+4813 FITGEGDNGCSV

-4832 MNALPEV
+4832 MNTLPEV

-4854 IAELHVT
+4854 VAELHVT

-4871 SRKDTIKA
+4871 SRKDTIRA

-4943 WSIGKDT
+4943 WSVGKDT

-4999 ELNETADAILLC
+4999 ELNETADSILLC

-5030 GSTSDRLTVVPTR
+5030 GSTTDRLTVVPTR

-5054 NGCKTTQAIY
+5054 NGCKTTQAIN
-5064 VEVLPT
+5064 VKVLPT

-5179 DENDYY
+5179 DENGYY

-5257 DKVEFSWSAGSV
+5257 DKVEFTWSTGTV
-5269 SGELGDTMRM
+5269 TGENGEMMSM

-5285 EIYLTGSVVLLDEN
+5285 NIYLSGSVVLLDEN
-5299 GEQIYCKNT
+5299 GDQIFCKNT
-5308 LEIPVTVNTKP
+5308 LEIPVTVNPKP
-5319 TIEVEGERTVCYG
+5319 TIKVEGERNICFG
-5332 TEAKFTAVGAAAYEW
+5332 SEAELTAVGAAAYEW
-5347 VELESSSET
+5347 VELSSSETT

-5365 SLTVRG
+5365 SFTVKG
-5371 KDTET
+5371 KVVET

-5390 LPVLGVAN
+5390 LPVLGVAE
-5398 GSKVILCDGEEADIT
+5398 GSKLILCDGEEADIT

-5419 YGWRQ
+5419 YGWKQ

-5431 GNRYKHTPEQ
+5431 GNRYRHTPEQ

-5457 SMDIEVTVNMLPSLS
+5457 SFDIEVSVNMLPSLS

-5504 NGDKM
+5504 KGDKM

-5613 TEIPVLSFHGD
+5613 TEIPELSFHGD

-5637 DGAGMYNWRDVDGNL
+5637 DGASKYNWRDVDGNL

-5764 PMVTMGTNKLNDMVC
+5764 PMVTMGTNKRNDMVC

-5825 DVVVTVVGTDEKGC
+5825 DVVVTVVGTDAKGC

-5856 FVINPNCIDESN
+5856 FVINPNCIDNDNPS
-5868 TEVRFAGKIPD
+5868 VRFSGKVPD
-5879 HESAVWTWTPGEGLD
+5879 HENAVWTWTPGEDLEPITVGSAD
-5894 PVTAGNNTAG
+5894 KNVVT
-5904 GLVYKYDLPLKDSFE
+5904 YKYDLPLKDSFE
-5919 VKVRSVDE
+5919 VKVRSIDE
-5927 HGCIQEGSGW
+5927 HGCIQDGSGW
-5937 VYKWKDFWAAEAF
+5937 VYKWRDFWAAEAF
-5950 TPDGDGLNDKF
+5950 TPNGDERNDEF
-5961 MFHGGDFI
+5961 YFHGGDFI
-5969 ENFTYII
+5969 EEFSYII

-5987 KGIEDEWDGNYKGEP
+5987 KSIDDKWDGNYKGEP
-6002 CPTGVYGWTVR
+6002 CPTGVYGWTVK
-6013 YDNNSAT
+6013 YGNNSAT

-6026 RKGSVTIVR
+6026 RKGMVTIVR

>member
-1 MRERLLNYS
+1 
-10 HHLRRLRL
+10 
-18 MVLVAVLAVPIGA
+18 
-31 AGQDPNDN
+31 
-39 LNLDFKKGLS
+39 
-49 GWKLYHGIK
+49 
-58 NLKNGNS
+58 
-65 SWVFSKTDG
+65 
-74 EVWIGDSNMR
+74 
-84 DLQGSND
+84 
-91 RVKVNKSDFYSGG
+91 
-104 YVMTPQ
+104 MT
-110 SYYPDAISEKILAQ
+110 
-124 KRSVIG
+124 V
-130 EKYIPEIYKFYVLSR
+130 
-145 GGADNEDGR
+145 
-154 YDMNFAQGDKL
+154 
-165 RGCVDNGKFKEN
+165 
-177 FNEWISE
+177 
-184 EAHVISSTT
+184 
-193 KCKDGNV
+193 
-200 INYYAGSDGVFTKNA
+200 
-215 GSQGEKGVDM
+215 
-225 RIPKTGDFPRVCRI
+225 
-239 GSAFGVYDGYASEAR
+239 
-254 NCNFEVGEAS
+254 
-264 AERMEYEFDCT
+264 
-275 EDIGILLVDYCAI
+275 
-288 AMNPSGVN
+288 
-296 PDDNNCRKDHE
+296 
-307 DDGAPRFS
+307 
-315 IKLDTAALGSDDWN
+315 
-329 LYQEPC
+329 
-335 GEAAKST
+335 
-342 AHMQDSKGMF
+342 
-352 GGDLTKYHLVT
+352 
-363 TGWSRTIFN
+363 
-372 LVNLRGKR
+372 
-380 VRLVVEVNDC
+380 
-390 SQGNPMGKAG
+390 
-400 GHAAYMYFR
+400 
-409 SEVKPYKFD
+409 
-418 LEYCKQGD
+418 
-426 PLKVTAPTGYDY
+426 
-438 YVWSVGE
+438 
-445 NENKAKELDAN
+445 
-456 DLRLEQKNVYVS
+456 
-468 DKFDASVEGY
+468 
-478 VKVKF
+478 
-483 GMFANSDPECEGVL
+483 
-497 DTLIQ
+497 
-502 SQTVEPDIAFVDSC
+502 
-516 GTTEDGF
+516 
-523 YRFMDATKVK
+523 
-533 LGNKYE
+533 
-539 TGLVEDRTWLLYPQ
+539 
-553 GARPVINGTPKDD
+553 
-566 FFDGLNNQFLMSGK
+566 
-580 INTIDEDESGFKF
+580 
-593 VTADGNARVIPDI
+593 
-606 IGTADS
+606 
-612 VKFPDDLAP
+612 
-621 EGQYVVLKVKTY
+621 
-633 SGCESYVCKKVR
+633 
-645 PRYTPVNTLKVPEV
+645 
-659 CVGDDLKA
+659 
-667 VILDYPTRMSDW
+667 
-679 ESVVKRYLKNNAIP
+679 
-693 ANQEEIDSDNFEA
+693 
-706 GTYLLDDYKNYLG
+706 
-719 DLEYSADG
+719 
-727 KTWYN
+727 
-732 WNTCP
+732 
-737 ADGFVAQKNVQE
+737 
-749 SFTKSFQVRD
+749 
-759 IWSYKKKVDADGNF
+759 
-773 TGEYE
+773 
-778 LDENGKRIPYDYC
+778 
-791 KRTLDFNI
+791 
-799 TANDRPVATLGVKE
+799 
-813 GYAIEYAGTTME
+813 
-825 GLPLYKIKLCSNTE
+825 
-839 ANLYMLCTEQY
+839 
-850 KVTWAAFNN
+850 
-859 GVSGSLGFVNDM
+859 
-871 SQADG
+871 
-876 YDGKLNGR
+876 
-884 FKSLPCKVSPN
+884 
-895 SGRSEVEISNGKCD
+895 
-909 YKIVVEIEEVAVEA
+909 
-923 SVETEPVCY
+923 
-932 PGPAVATVLNYSPNN
+932 
-947 TPKWYKEGEEDDPTK
+947 
-962 YMSGVSVELNP
+962 
-973 DFNANYYVSGTDVN
+973 
-987 NCVFTIPF
+987 
-995 QFKQQAPAEPAF
+995 
-1007 EFTYKATRPETK
+1007 
-1019 NIVIEPGQK
+1019 
-1028 NDGDPMEIDYDAITK
+1028 
-1043 TYTFSPVCGYTHFNN
+1043 
-1058 NYVAMKIT
+1058 
-1066 NSPAALGKSNVY
+1066 
-1078 LSYSLKKNGQPE
+1078 
-1090 SMKNSGTDD
+1090 
-1099 LTGVLQ
+1099 
-1105 DITVANT
+1105 
-1112 KYLYPTSKT
+1112 
-1121 GGQNDVY
+1121 
-1128 ELEVKSYDYDTKE
+1128 
-1141 HLCTQVYTIVVQGLP
+1141 
-1156 TPSPV
+1156 
-1161 ISSMLVDEN
+1161 
-1170 GANIMDVSSEAC
+1170 
-1182 VGTRVKLSGTAT
+1182 
-1194 SVNGIN
+1194 
-1200 NAEYTWYYSNS
+1200 
-1211 AQGYPA
+1211 
-1217 LSNSEVNGNGGKDS
+1217 
-1231 KSFTFN
+1231 
-1237 IEELGKGHQV
+1237 
-1247 FKDAENR
+1247 
-1254 YYYSYGLYV
+1254 
-1263 KDDKG
+1263 
-1268 CVNHTSKT
+1268 
-1276 IYVKPTPDFTVG
+1276 
-1288 NVFACKDK
+1288 
-1296 AVELTAVDSYESHD
+1296 
-1310 GHASNW
+1310 
-1316 NQINDYKW
+1316 
-1324 KVGTGNYVQGNEVYK
+1324 
-1339 VNNVSGLETVSVIA
+1339 
-1353 TAKNGCEAEK
+1353 
-1363 EATIDVYPEFDVKL
+1363 
-1377 EALRPGDNASLDIFP
+1377 
-1392 TKEGVF
+1392 
-1398 KVCSGTAKSALVLS
+1398 
-1412 ASPVPGATGEQATAY
+1412 
-1427 SYEVKCRRSNV
+1427 
-1438 VVKKADITSSS
+1438 
-1449 RVSMYGFEWPTVL
+1449 
-1462 IGGGVIETFD
+1462 
-1472 VTVTSSNGCVVKKS
+1472 
-1486 FEVEVLQRPS
+1486 
-1496 LTFDASRTVA
+1496 
-1506 CESGEEVTLTAMDY
+1506 
-1520 STDEN
+1520 
-1525 RIEKMEWITLGV
+1525 
-1537 NDPEYAVGTNKLTG
+1537 
-1551 KVKYVPGS
+1551 
-1559 EYKDYYAKI
+1559 
-1568 TTIEG
+1568 
-1573 CSYQTYKR
+1573 
-1581 IYNGRTP
+1581 
-1588 IFEAEAVPAE
+1588 
-1598 LCEGASFAAK
+1598 
-1608 LNARSNYKQTY
+1608 
-1619 FYTQNGVDG
+1619 
-1628 NVTPV
+1628 
-1633 WTSSWTDAKVV
+1633 
-1644 SGPSS
+1644 
-1649 ASFDASTGEEVS
+1649 
-1661 SDKTFTVR
+1661 
-1669 AGNSHIGP
+1669 
-1677 NFKYHSDASANFCYA
+1677 
-1692 TKTVTVTSKPV
+1692 
-1703 PAVTVEVLD
+1703 
-1712 MNNNV
+1712 
-1717 VNEVCENNE
+1717 
-1726 YKLKLNVSLQKN
+1726 
-1738 GENQNG
+1738 
-1744 VVNLKVTRN
+1744 
-1753 GVDETAGGKMVPA
+1753 
-1766 NSSVVIGPFTPG
+1766 
-1778 RNADNNIAFDKD
+1778 
-1790 ELSLSWS
+1790 
-1797 LQGGD
+1797 
-1802 CGGSSRVDVTII
+1802 
-1814 KLPEVGINETSG
+1814 
-1826 VVSGGIVCEGTKLE
+1826 
-1840 LNSVFHSQSNATV
+1840 
-1853 GTYKWTSDKG
+1853 
-1863 LSWNEGKIEPTPSE
+1863 
-1877 GKNTYTLVITDSK
+1877 
-1890 GCVGEPA
+1890 
-1897 DFEVEV
+1897 
-1903 IKAPEFTAWSKSD
+1903 
-1916 KVCDGCR
+1916 
-1923 DTILISD
+1923 
-1930 GKDMEGGYA
+1930 
-1939 YSIYGLDAS
+1939 
-1948 GARLEGPYAVNE
+1948 
-1960 EFTVTGEDGVSH
+1960 
-1972 KYLMYDRIIVT
+1972 
-1983 DNKQYE
+1983 
-1989 VVAKMS
+1989 
-1995 GEPGCEASQ
+1995 
-2004 KVAVNVSNAP
+2004 
-2014 QLEVYMYNVTK
+2014 
-2025 NEEVGGA
+2025 
-2032 IENGGR
+2032 
-2038 VAEVCPGDK
+2038 
-2047 VRFQVYNRAEGTV
+2047 
-2060 NTTYSFKRVTP
+2060 
-2071 GYEYTWTTKGTAT
+2071 
-2084 GTTTAYTTSEV
+2084 
-2095 SIDREYKYEIKAT
+2095 
-2108 SQDGCVSYFYVTVP
+2108 
-2122 VWGKDEIYTL
+2122 
-2132 GNYASSNVSYL
+2132 
-2143 CQDFNGE
+2143 
-2150 LTIECFGGKEDGTYA
+2150 
-2165 WKASGQSLDG
+2165 
-2175 NKSKIKVTPRGNPAS
+2175 
-2190 MEQTSTSYTVTADNK
+2190 
-2205 YGCPQTVTHTVYFRP
+2205 
-2220 LPNFAVKAESEAVCE
+2220 
-2235 DDEVKISAYKV
+2235 
-2246 VGDGS
+2246 
-2251 WHANNSTSYTYSFD
+2251 
-2265 GSAYSTAANNSYK
+2265 
-2278 FTDDDKKS
+2278 
-2286 GSRKFVVSANY
+2286 
-2297 NVITDRDKN
+2297 
-2306 YVSCQASKEITVD
+2306 
-2319 VIYKPEFEVEVLK
+2319 
-2332 NSEVVKEGEK
+2332 
-2342 LCVDDLFSFRMTE
+2342 
-2355 KGTVRPAGYSD
+2355 
-2366 IVTYEIID
+2366 
-2374 ESADDQKE
+2374 
-2382 SQTLTSNFGG
+2382 
-2392 LKSSAAI
+2392 
-2399 TADKT
+2399 
-2404 RTFLIKAKASKG
+2404 
-2416 CEEVTT
+2416 
-2422 KVTVSV
+2422 
-2428 EQPFDVR
+2428 
-2435 IISDNQSSVAGVSEV
+2435 
-2450 CEGGS
+2450 
-2455 LTLTALSN
+2455 
-2463 AEVWTG
+2463 
-2469 DGSAYQWST
+2469 
-2478 GANTKSVLLK
+2478 
-2488 DVRIA
+2488 
-2493 EEAFTLKVRNSN
+2493 
-2505 GCWSNLAE
+2505 
-2513 HKVKT
+2513 
-2518 NPNPMA
+2518 
-2524 IVDGKRVDCVGSNAE
+2524 
-2539 ITANHSSVTS
+2539 
-2549 GSILK
+2549 
-2554 YTWLSVDGGANG
+2554 
-2566 TFGDADDVYTE
+2566 
-2577 LSNGVTFD
+2577 
-2585 KPFVSGLNKYA
+2585 
-2596 LVVES
+2596 
-2601 DKRCADTALF
+2601 
-2611 DLMGSEKPEI
+2611 
-2621 LVHKIE
+2621 
-2627 GTQQDITLMSCIGT
+2627 
-2641 PMKLQASNSNSQ
+2641 
-2653 DNTFEWYD
+2653 
-2661 VDNKSL
+2661 
-2667 GTGEQITVTPASVAN
+2667 
-2682 VIFKVKVKDGNGCES
+2682 
-2697 EKIFTYG
+2697 
-2704 AYSLPNLSVV
+2704 
-2714 GNTSCEGVPNKMVA
+2714 
-2728 SDLRGD
+2728 
-2734 EFATEFYW
+2734 
-2742 NNSTENNHEFEATFA
+2742 
-2757 PNSGP
+2757 
-2762 YTVVAED
+2762 
-2769 KNGCRAEKI
+2769 
-2778 VDVIVNAN
+2778 
-2786 PTAMVKADRN
+2786 
-2796 QVCHGGAIE
+2796 
-2805 LTAET
+2805 
-2810 SAPSVL
+2810 
-2816 WHEGSFDANGTIIWG
+2816 
-2831 NVSISTSK
+2831 
-2839 TITPIVTEKKAYKF
+2839 
-2853 TAQDGKCQSVSA
+2853 
-2865 PFIVSPFNEASFE
+2865 
-2878 VSDATVCAG
+2878 
-2887 QDATI
+2887 
-2892 NISDSKNV
+2892 
-2900 KKYYWKELGGDYK
+2900 
-2913 EEETV
+2913 
-2918 SFVIPADANEA
+2918 
-2929 GGKTKT
+2929 
-2935 YRIYGVSNDDCITA
+2935 
-2949 EEEFTVTINSL
+2949 NSL
-2960 PTVEIDVVEGGRG
+2960 PTVEIEVVEGGRG
-2973 GEAVRCDNGAE
+2973 GEAVRCDNGAA

-2995 TADSYE
+2995 AADSYE
-3001 WSGATVDQN
+3001 WSGATVNQD
-3010 DVSKSSY
+3010 DKSKSSY
-3017 SGVANGQKVRVRVVD
+3017 SGVAVGQKVRVRVVD
-3032 KKGCAGIAE
+3032 ENGCAGIAE
-3041 RSVTVYSHPVIA
+3041 RSVTVYNHPVIA
-3053 LLPAEEDGAADAN
+3053 LLPAKEDGAADAN

-3122 SVQVVDGNQCVSNKA
+3122 SVQVVDVNQCVSNKA
-3137 SYTVNVEE
+3137 SYTVNVEK
-3145 RPKVNSSKPEPVC
+3145 RPEISYSEPAPVC

-3170 DIYFNEYGDELT
+3170 DTYFNEYGDELT

-3192 IKQAKKFGFVGSV
+3192 IKQAKKFSFVGSV
-3205 TLQDGV
+3205 TLQDGK
-3211 TVCYSDPVTVDATV
+3211 TKCRSDLVTVDATV

-3236 VKGSNLQSKTIL
+3236 VKGSNLQSDTVL

-3257 SAVVTGGDGK
+3257 SAVVTGGDKK
-3267 YTYSWNGAAANAKYK
+3267 YTYSWNGVAADAVYK

-3291 GVYTYDLVV
+3291 GIYTYDLVV
-3300 RDGEGSGCPVTA
+3300 RDGEGIGCPVTA

-3402 APVSITIDKLGAPEF
+3402 APVSITIDKLEAPVF
-3417 TIYDAAGKDILDP
+3417 TIYDEAGKDILDP
-3430 AYGNVMVCPGDYKEL
+3430 AYGNVMVCPGDYEQL
-3445 IVAAKGTAALSS
+3445 IVEAKGDEALSS

-3464 SDDVLSSSQNF
+3464 SDDVLSTSQNF
-3475 NTPVFN
+3475 NTPVFE
-3481 EAKEAHYI
+3481 EAKEARYI

-3508 KPLPNFTLAGPR
+3508 KPLPKLTLAGPR
-3520 TGLCEGTTARFTVSS
+3520 TGLCEGTTATFTVSS
-3535 LDDKTTFE
+3535 LDENTTFD

-3550 TDDYID
+3550 TDNHID
-3556 VELKGSDLQVKVAA
+3556 VELKGSELQVKVAA
-3570 ILNGCSVSKNSVF
+3570 ILNGCSVSKDSVF
-3583 KIYQNPVIDIVT
+3583 KIYENPVIDIVT

-3601 NSICEGSFVQLEAK
+3601 NFICEGSFVQLEAK

-3646 NPNVTTTYT
+3646 NPNETTTYT

-3671 KDIVVNVI
+3671 KDIVVNVN

-3813 VTDLNGATSSI
+3813 VTDLNGATSNSI
-3824 INLIPGSSN
+3824 SLTPGSN
-3833 QTFSYSVIGSEI
+3833 NKTFSYSVIGTEI

-3874 VDSVCIGDY
+3874 VDTVCIGDY

-3910 DSISYLITK
+3910 DSISYLITE
-3919 DSEITVTGRDTN
+3919 DSKITVTGRDTN
-3931 NCFVDETVKI
+3931 NCFVDETVEI
-3941 KAQDPAGFNLSLD
+3941 KSQDPDGFDIKLAD
-3954 PSVNTKVCEGSPVT
+3954 GVDTKVCEGSAVT
-3968 LKVVG
+3968 LKVEG

-3986 KSEMQ
+3986 MSEMQ

-4004 TSGVCTKKLTI
+4004 TYGVCTKTLTI

-4037 TMELQATSQ
+4037 KMELQATSQ

-4059 AGDKLSVVPTIDG
+4059 DGDKLSVVPTIDG

-4082 NGKYCR
+4082 DGKHCR

-4137 PVNNVAGGTNYQPKM
+4137 PVNNVAGGTNYQPKI
-4152 EGKDLVVFVDGT
+4152 EDKDLVVFVDGT

-4187 IGVDQICAGQAVS
+4187 IGVDQICAGQTVS

-4206 AETYVWNG
+4206 AETYIWNG
-4214 KDTSA
+4214 KNTSA

-4301 EAGIKGVALTGVT
+4301 DAGIKGVTLTGVT

-4321 NFEINVKKAPSVQIE
+4321 NFEINVKKAPIVQIE
-4336 GDKETCANVS
+4336 GDRETCANVS

-4396 TDTAEFPIRVV
+4396 AGTDTINVKVV
-4407 SSPNIAV
+4407 SSPDLIV
-4414 SADIEFGNPNVQTTL
+4414 SAKIEFGKPLKETTL

-4434 GVAYVDVCDGSKLN
+4434 GVAYVSVCDGTDLD
-4448 LQVSGGAKTF
+4448 LQVRGAKTF
-4458 SWNHKNG
+4458 KWDHRDS
-4465 VDTSYTSLDTTI
+4465 VYTSSTSLDTTI
-4477 TSAATFVVTGYIS
+4477 TSSATFVVTGFIT

-4495 RTIVVGHKT
+4495 RTIVVNHKA

-4509 VIGKRVVCEGS
+4509 LLGKRVVCEGS
-4520 PVSLEPVGTDAFLWN
+4520 PVTLEPIGTDSFEWN
-4535 GKEIVPDENGKKVIE
+4535 GKGVVPEEDGSKLIA
-4550 FTPVVKNFK
+4550 FTPTVKNFK

-4573 VRTYTDISFN
+4573 VRSYTDITFN

-4701 YAYINSGGASVT
+4701 YAYINGGGASIT

-4731 IYKVT
+4731 IYKVS
-4736 GTLNGCVNTLEIPV
+4736 GELNGCVNTLEIPV

-4787 YTMPDGTKGANGA
+4787 YTMPDGTKGTNGA

-4813 FITGEGANGCSV
+4813 FITGEGDNGCSV

-4832 MNALPEV
+4832 MNTLPEV

-4854 IAELHVT
+4854 VAELHVT

-4879 TITKDSVFTVV
+4879 TITKDSLFTVV
-4890 GKDGNGCESEV
+4890 GKDANGCESEV

-4999 ELNETADAILLC
+4999 ELNETADSILLC

-5030 GSTSDRLTVVPTR
+5030 GSTTDRLTVVPTR

-5054 NGCKTTQAIY
+5054 NGCKTTQAIN
-5064 VEVLPT
+5064 VKVLPT

-5477 EICSGDSLILFGH
+5477 EICSGESLVLFGH

-5504 NGDKM
+5504 KGDKM

-5868 TEVRFAGKIPD
+5868 TEVRFAGKVPD

-5894 PVTAGNNTAG
+5894 PVTARNNTAG

-5969 ENFTYII
+5969 ENFTYVI

-6002 CPTGVYGWTVR
+6002 CPTGVYGWTVW